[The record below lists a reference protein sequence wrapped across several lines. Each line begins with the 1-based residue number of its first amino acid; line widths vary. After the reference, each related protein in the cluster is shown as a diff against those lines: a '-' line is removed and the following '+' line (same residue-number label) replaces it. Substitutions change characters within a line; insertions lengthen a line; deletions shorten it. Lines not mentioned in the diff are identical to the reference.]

1 MRIAIIGKDFLN
13 MTLDAKQ
20 KIGATL
26 VVGGGIAGV
35 QAALDLANSGIRVYL
50 LERSPAIGGKMA
62 QLDKTFPTNDC
73 AMCIVSPK
81 LVEAGR
87 HLNIEIMTN
96 ADLVSLEGESGH
108 FKAKIRRHPRYVDMS
123 KCTSCDDCTEVCPIF
138 LPNEFNEGLDQ
149 RRAIYRPYPQAVP
162 NTFLVTKRGTSP
174 CKNTCPAETSAQG
187 YIALIQAGRY
197 KEALDVVKEYN
208 PFPASV
214 GRVCNHPCEEKCNR
228 GKLDSPV
235 AICSLKRFVAD
246 WVYEH
251 RDELNKEAQSSEFG
265 VPSDKDEGIERPK
278 AKIAIIGAGP
288 AGLSCAHQLSR
299 MGYQVTIFE
308 ALPVAGG
315 MMRVGI
321 PSYRLPR
328 DVLQREIDEIIKHPH
343 VELRL
348 NSPIRNINSL
358 FDAGYSAVFLAMGA
372 HEAQKLGIPGE
383 DTAGVHHG
391 VPFLQA
397 VSLAERH
404 GIMEG
409 FEDRFLI
416 AFGIP
421 IAPKVGEKTVVIG
434 GGNVAVDAARTALRL
449 GAKEVSILYRRSR
462 DEMPANSWEIEAAEK
477 EGIAIQILTAPIEVV
492 AKDGRVSGIRCI
504 KMELGEPDASG
515 RRRPIPVKDSEYDI
529 PADTMI
535 AAVAQAP
542 EISFL
547 DESHG
552 LEVTAKG
559 TFAVD
564 SQTLATQRP
573 GVFAGGDVA
582 RGPWILIQAIAD
594 GRRGALSIDR
604 YLRGVDLLTPR
615 EQIPLPVVDLSQ
627 EEIAQRIEEG
637 KVDLTPRTAVPEL
650 PERERIRDFREV
662 ELVLTEEQA
671 KQEAARCLNCG
682 ICSECHLCVQVC
694 KREAID
700 HQQVDVME
708 ELEIGSVILSPGY
721 SLYRPDL
728 SPELGYGRYPNVVTS
743 MEFERMLSASG
754 PWGGHLTRRSP
765 DHREPKKIAFL
776 QCVGSREK
784 ERDYCSSVCCMYA
797 TKEAMLAMEHI
808 PGVEIKI
815 FQMDM
820 RAFGKGFDAYF
831 ERGKEKGIQYIPCR
845 ISGLEE
851 DPETKDILIQY
862 ESSENGHATREERV
876 DLVILSIGMSALP
889 DAEKLAEASGI
900 ELDPHHFCF
909 TRDFQPVETS
919 RAGVFACGAF
929 TEPKDIPDSVIQASG
944 AAAKALSVIGEAR
957 GTLVRKKE
965 YPPEREVLPDE
976 EPRIGAFICSC
987 GTNIAGTVD
996 VKEVVEFAKSIPGVV
1011 HVENTIYT
1019 CSADSLKLIQERI
1032 QELNLNRV
1040 VVASCT
1046 PRTHEP
1052 LFRDTI
1058 REVGLNPYLFEMANI
1073 RDQCSWVHMNLKEE
1087 ATEKAKHLVRMAIG
1101 CSRNLEPLHQ
1111 VPRSLVHRCLI
1122 VGGGL
1127 AGMVAALSMAEQ
1139 GYQVFLIEREKSLGG
1154 RLRQIFYSGNGGDP
1168 QTYLREIIKRIENH
1182 PRIEVLKGYQVVEHE
1197 GAVGNFKT
1205 KVAQLDGSSQ
1215 KVLDHGATIIATGGK
1230 EYRGKAYLLGE
1241 DPRVITQEEF
1251 EKRLS
1256 LSDPSVSKAK
1266 SIVIIQCVG
1275 PWDEDPAKIFYCS
1288 RICCSV
1294 AVKNAIRIKEL
1305 YPEASVTVLYK
1316 DMRTY
1321 GFKESFYT
1329 QAREKGVLFV
1339 RFGEKK
1345 KPSVFLS
1352 NGQLSVQLDD
1362 PMLHLPFTLHPDLLV
1377 LSEAVVPNEGSKEL
1391 ANLFKFPLTLDGF
1404 FLEAHVKLR
1413 PVDFATDG
1421 LYLCGMAHYP
1431 KSINETISQAEA
1443 ASARAATILSQETL
1457 QVGGVVA
1464 MVEGERCAACLTCVR
1479 VCPYEVP
1486 VINAKGEAEIDLAK
1500 CKGCGTCVAECPAR
1514 AIELMHFRDPQLWAK
1529 CEALTMEVSSEFK
1542 DNSLIVS

>member
-1 MRIAIIGKDFLN
+1 MSPKDN
-13 MTLDAKQ
+13 K
-20 KIGATL
+20 KIGAAL

-35 QAALDLANSGIRVYL
+35 QAALDLANSGVKVYL

-87 HLNIEIMTN
+87 HLNIEIITN
-96 ADLVSLEGESGH
+96 SELVSLEGESGH
-108 FKAKIRRHPRYVDMS
+108 FKATIRKQPRYVDMS
-123 KCTSCDDCTEVCPIF
+123 KCTSCNDCTEVCPIF

-228 GKLDSPV
+228 GKLDSSV

-246 WVYEH
+246 WVYDH
-251 RDELNKEAQSSEFG
+251 RDEI
-265 VPSDKDEGIERPK
+265 KDEIKKEVSSFEFRVKNQEEMERPK
-278 AKIAIIGAGP
+278 AKVAIVGGGP

-299 MGYQVTIFE
+299 MGYSVTIFE

-328 DVLQREIDEIIKHPH
+328 DVLQREIDDILNHPL
-343 VELRL
+343 VELKL
-348 NSPIRNINSL
+348 NTPIRNISSL
-358 FDAGYSAVFLAMGA
+358 FDAGYAAVFLAMGA
-372 HEAQKLGIPGE
+372 HEPQKLGIPGE
-383 DTAGVHHG
+383 EALGVHYG

-404 GIMEG
+404 GVMEG

-434 GGNVAVDAARTALRL
+434 GGNVAIDAARTALRL
-449 GAKEVSILYRRSR
+449 GAKEVRILYRRSK

-477 EGIAIQILTAPIEVV
+477 EGIEVQILTAPIEVV
-492 AKDGRVSGIRCI
+492 ARGGRVSEVRCI

-515 RRRPIPVKDSEYDI
+515 RRRPIPIKGSEFVVS
-529 PADTMI
+529 ADTMI
-535 AAVAQAP
+535 ASVAQAP

-547 DESHG
+547 DETHG
-552 LEVTAKG
+552 LEVTPKG
-559 TFAVD
+559 TFAID
-564 SQTLATQRP
+564 PHTLATNRP

-615 EQIPLPVVDLSQ
+615 EQIPLPVVDLSK
-627 EEIAQRIEEG
+627 EEINQMVEEG
-637 KVDLTPRTAVPEL
+637 KVDLAPRATIPEL
-650 PERERIRDFREV
+650 PEKERIRDFREV

-671 KQEAARCLNCG
+671 KKEAARCLACG

-700 HQQVDVME
+700 HQQAPIE
-708 ELEIGSVILSPGY
+708 EEIEVGSVILSPGY
-721 SLYRPDL
+721 SLYQPEL

-754 PWGGHLTRRSP
+754 PLGGHVTRRSS
-765 DHREPKKIAFL
+765 DHREPKKISFL

-784 ERDYCSSVCCMYA
+784 EHDYCSSVCCMYA

-862 ESSENGHATREERV
+862 EDSQGGHSSVKEERA
-876 DLVILSIGMSALP
+876 DLVILSIGMAALP
-889 DAEKLAEASGI
+889 DAQRLAEVSGI
-900 ELDPHHFCF
+900 ELDPHQFCF
-909 TRDFQPVETS
+909 TRDFQPIETS
-919 RAGVFACGAF
+919 RPGVFACGAF

-944 AAAKALSVIGEAR
+944 AAAKALSVIGESR
-957 GTLVRKKE
+957 GTLVREKE
-965 YPPEREVLPDE
+965 YPPEREVSPQE
-976 EPRIGAFICSC
+976 EARIGAFICSC

-996 VKEVVEFAKSIPGVV
+996 VKEVVEFAKSLPAVV

-1019 CSADSLKLIQERI
+1019 CSADSLKLIQERVK
-1032 QELNLNRV
+1032 ELNLNRV

-1087 ATEKAKHLVRMAIG
+1087 ATEKAKNLVRMAIA
-1101 CSRNLEPLHQ
+1101 CSKNLEPLHQ
-1111 VPRSLVHRCLI
+1111 VPRSLVHNCLV

-1127 AGMVAALSMAEQ
+1127 AGMVSALSMAEQ
-1139 GYQVFLIEREKSLGG
+1139 GYQVFLIEREKKLGG
-1154 RLRQIFYSGNGGDP
+1154 RLRQIYYSGNGGDP
-1168 QTYLREIIKRIENH
+1168 QDYLKELIKRMEDH

-1205 KVAQLDGSSQ
+1205 KVANGSMQ
-1215 KVLDHGATIIATGGK
+1215 RVLDHGATIIATGGK
-1230 EYRGKAYLLGE
+1230 EYRGNAYLLGQ
-1241 DPRVITQEEF
+1241 DSRVITQEEF
-1251 EKRLS
+1251 EKRIS

-1266 SIVIIQCVG
+1266 SIVMVQCVG
-1275 PWDEDPAKIFYCS
+1275 PWDDDPSKSFYCS

-1294 AVKNAIRIKEL
+1294 AVKNAIRIKER
-1305 YPEASVTVLYK
+1305 YPDASVIILYK

-1321 GFKESFYT
+1321 GFKETFYT
-1329 QAREKGVLFV
+1329 QAREKGVLFI
-1339 RFGEKK
+1339 RFDEKK
-1345 KPSVFLS
+1345 KPSVSLD
-1352 NGQLSVQLDD
+1352 NGQLSVQIED
-1362 PMLHLPFTLHPDLLV
+1362 PMLHIPLTLHPDLLV

-1443 ASARAATILSQETL
+1443 ASARAATVLSQEVL

-1464 MVEGERCAACLTCVR
+1464 VVEGERCAACLTCVR

-1486 VINAKGEAEIDLAK
+1486 VINVKGEAEIDLAK
-1500 CKGCGTCVAECPAR
+1500 CKGCGSCVAECPAK

-1529 CEALTMEVSSEFK
+1529 CEALVLGIEQRA
-1542 DNSLIVS
+1542 

>member
-1 MRIAIIGKDFLN
+1 MGE
-13 MTLDAKQ
+13 
-20 KIGATL
+20 KIGAAL

-35 QAALDLANSGIRVYL
+35 QAALDLASSGVRVFL

-87 HLNIEIMTN
+87 HLNIEILTN
-96 ADLVSLEGESGH
+96 TELVSLEGETGH
-108 FKAKIRRHPRYVDMS
+108 FRASIRRHPRYVDME
-123 KCTSCDDCTEVCPIF
+123 KCTSCNDCTEVCPIF

-149 RRAIYRPYPQAVP
+149 RKAIYRPYPQAVP

-197 KEALDVVKEYN
+197 KEALDVIKEYN

-228 GKLDSPV
+228 GKLDTPV
-235 AICSLKRFVAD
+235 SICALKRFVAD

-251 RDELNKEAQSSEFG
+251 RDELEKQITPHTSYLASHAPEQE
-265 VPSDKDEGIERPK
+265 IERPK
-278 AKIAIIGAGP
+278 AKVAIVGAGP

-299 MGYQVTIFE
+299 IGYQVTIFE

-328 DVLQREIDEIIKHPH
+328 DVLQREIEEIINHSN
-343 VELRL
+343 VELKL

-358 FDAGYSAVFLAMGA
+358 FDAGYSAVFLAIGA

-383 DTAGVHHG
+383 DVAGVHHG

-397 VSLAERH
+397 VSLAEKH
-404 GIMEG
+404 GVMEG

-421 IAPKVGEKTVVIG
+421 IAPKVGEKTIVIG
-434 GGNVAVDAARTALRL
+434 GGNVAIDAARTALRL
-449 GAKEVSILYRRSR
+449 GAKEVNILYRRSR

-477 EGIAIQILTAPIEVV
+477 EGIEIQILTAPVEVL
-492 AKDGRVSGIRCI
+492 AKDGRVSGVRCI
-504 KMELGEPDASG
+504 KMELGEPDTSG
-515 RRRPIPVKDSEYDI
+515 RRRPIPIKGSEYII
-529 PADTMI
+529 PVDTMI

-552 LEVTAKG
+552 LKVTTKG
-559 TFAVD
+559 TFSVD
-564 SQTLATQRP
+564 PHTLATNRS

-615 EQIPLPVVDLSQ
+615 EQIPLPVVDLSK
-627 EEIAQRIEEG
+627 EEINQMIEEG
-637 KVDLTPRTAVPEL
+637 KVDLTPRTENPEL
-650 PERERIRDFREV
+650 PEKERIRNFREV

-671 KQEAARCLNCG
+671 KKEAVRCLACG

-700 HQQVDVME
+700 HQQADVLE
-708 ELEIGSVILSPGY
+708 ELEVGSVILSPGY
-721 SLYRPDL
+721 ALYRPEL
-728 SPELGYGRYPNVVTS
+728 SPELGYGRYSNVVTS

-754 PWGGHLTRRSP
+754 PWGGHVTRRSP

-784 ERDYCSSVCCMYA
+784 EHDYCSSVCCMYA

-808 PGVEIKI
+808 PGAEIKI

-845 ISGLEE
+845 ISGLED
-851 DPETKDILIQY
+851 DPQTNDIIIRY
-862 ESSENGHATREERV
+862 ESSDGTPSIKEERV
-876 DLVILSIGMSALP
+876 DLVILSIGMSPLSDIADL
-889 DAEKLAEASGI
+889 AKATGIKLD
-900 ELDPHHFCF
+900 LHQFCL
-909 TRDFQPVETS
+909 TQDFHPLETS
-919 RAGVFACGAF
+919 RSGVYASGAF

-957 GTLVRKKE
+957 GTLVQKKE
-965 YPPEREVLPDE
+965 YPPEREISPEE

-987 GTNIAGTVD
+987 GTNIAGTVN
-996 VKEVVEFAKSIPGVV
+996 VKEVVEYTKSLPGVV
-1011 HVENTIYT
+1011 HAENTIYT
-1019 CSADSLKLIQERI
+1019 CSADSLKLIQERVK
-1032 QELNLNRV
+1032 ELNLNRV

-1087 ATEKAKHLVRMAIG
+1087 ATEKAKNLVRMAIA
-1101 CSRNLEPLHQ
+1101 CSKNLEPLHQ
-1111 VPRSLVHRCLI
+1111 IPRSLVHNCLV

-1127 AGMVAALSMAEQ
+1127 AGMVSALSMADQ
-1139 GYQVFLIEREKSLGG
+1139 GYTVYLVEREKELGG
-1154 RLRQIFYSGNGGDP
+1154 RLRQIYYSGNGGDP
-1168 QTYLREIIKRIENH
+1168 QAYLRELIKRVENH
-1182 PRIEVLKGYQVVEHE
+1182 PRIEVLIGYQVVEHE

-1205 KVAQLDGSSQ
+1205 KIARVDGSGQ
-1215 KVLDHGATIIATGGK
+1215 RVLDHGATIISTGGK
-1230 EYRGKAYLLGE
+1230 EYRGRAYFLNE

-1251 EKRLS
+1251 EKRIS
-1256 LSDPSVSKAK
+1256 FADPSLSKAK
-1266 SIVIIQCVG
+1266 SIVMIQCVG
-1275 PWDEDPAKIFYCS
+1275 PWDEDSSKSFYCS

-1294 AVKNAIRIKEL
+1294 AIKNAIRIKEL
-1305 YPEASVTVLYK
+1305 NPQASVAILYK

-1321 GFKESFYT
+1321 GFKETFYT
-1329 QAREKGVLFV
+1329 QAREKGVLFI
-1339 RFGEKK
+1339 RFNEKK
-1345 KPSVFLS
+1345 KPSVSLS
-1352 NGQLSVQLDD
+1352 NGQLSVQIED
-1362 PMLHLPFTLHPDLLV
+1362 PMLHLPLNLHPDLLV
-1377 LSEAVVPNEGSKEL
+1377 LSEAVVPNEGSREL

-1431 KSINETISQAEA
+1431 KSINETIAQAEA
-1443 ASARAATILSQETL
+1443 ASARAATILSQDML

-1464 MVEGERCAACLTCVR
+1464 MVEGDRCAACLTCVR
-1479 VCPYEVP
+1479 VCPYSVP

-1500 CKGCGTCVAECPAR
+1500 CKGCGSCVAECPAK

-1529 CEALTMEVSSEFK
+1529 CQALVMHITE
-1542 DNSLIVS
+1542 N

>member
-1 MRIAIIGKDFLN
+1 MSAQENK
-13 MTLDAKQ
+13 
-20 KIGATL
+20 KIGAAL

-35 QAALDLANSGIRVYL
+35 QAALDLANSGIKVYL

-87 HLNIEIMTN
+87 HLNIEIVTN
-96 ADLVSLEGESGH
+96 SELVSLEGEAGQ
-108 FKAKIRRHPRYVDMS
+108 FRAKIRRHPRYVDLK
-123 KCTSCDDCTEVCPIF
+123 KCTGCNDCTEVCPI
-138 LPNEFNEGLDQ
+138 LLLNEFNEGLDQ
-149 RRAIYRPYPQAVP
+149 RKAIYRPYPQAVP

-174 CKNTCPAETSAQG
+174 CKHTCPAETSAQG
-187 YIALIQAGRY
+187 YVALIQAGRY

-235 AICSLKRFVAD
+235 SICALKRFLAD

-251 RDELNKEAQSSEFG
+251 REELEKEVRSSEFG
-265 VPSDKDEGIERPK
+265 VWSHEDIERPK
-278 AKIAIIGAGP
+278 ARIAIIGAGP

-328 DVLQREIDEIIKHPH
+328 DVLQREIDEIIHH
-343 VELRL
+343 SNVELKL
-348 NSPIRNINSL
+348 NTPVRNINSL

-372 HEAQKLGIPGE
+372 HEAQKLGIAGE
-383 DTAGVHHG
+383 DASGVHHG
-391 VPFLQA
+391 VPFLQG

-409 FEDRFLI
+409 LEDRFII

-421 IAPKVGEKTVVIG
+421 IAPRVGEKTIVIG
-434 GGNVAVDAARTALRL
+434 GGNVAIDAARTALRL

-462 DEMPANSWEIEAAEK
+462 DEMPANAWEIEAAEK
-477 EGIAIQILTAPIEVV
+477 EGIEIQILTAPVEVV
-492 AKDGRVSGIRCI
+492 AEEGHVKGVKCV
-504 KMELGEPDASG
+504 KMELGELDASG
-515 RRRPIPVKDSEYDI
+515 RRRPIPIKDSEFI
-529 PADTMI
+529 ISADTMI

-547 DESHG
+547 DETHG
-552 LEVTAKG
+552 LEVTPKG

-564 SQTLATQRP
+564 PHTLATNRP

-604 YLRGVDLLTPR
+604 YLRGVPLLTPR
-615 EQIPLPVVDLSQ
+615 EQIPLPVVDLAK
-627 EEIAQRIEEG
+627 EEIDQMMEEG
-637 KVDLTPRTAVPEL
+637 KVDLAPRTKIPEL
-650 PERERIRDFREV
+650 PEQERIRDFREV

-671 KQEAARCLNCG
+671 KQEAARCLACG
-682 ICSECHLCVQVC
+682 ICSECHLCVRVC

-700 HQQVDVME
+700 HQQADGVE
-708 ELEIGSVILSPGY
+708 EVEVGSVILSPGY
-721 SLYRPDL
+721 ALYRPEL
-728 SPELGYGRYPNVVTS
+728 SPELGYGRYANVVTS

-754 PWGGHLTRRSP
+754 PWGGHVTRRSS
-765 DHREPKKIAFL
+765 DHREPGKIAFL

-831 ERGKEKGIQYIPCR
+831 ERGKEKGIRYIPCR

-851 DPETKDILIQY
+851 DPETKDVLIRY
-862 ESSENGHATREERV
+862 EDSNDGHSIKEERV
-876 DLVILSIGMSALP
+876 DLAILSIGMSPLP
-889 DAEKLAEASGI
+889 NIDELAKASGV
-900 ELDPHHFCF
+900 ELDAHQFCF
-909 TRDFQPVETS
+909 TRDFHPVETS
-919 RAGVFACGAF
+919 RPGVFACGAF

-944 AAAKALSVIGEAR
+944 AAAKALSIIGEAR

-965 YPPEREVLPDE
+965 YPPEKEISPEE

-996 VKEVVEFAKSIPGVV
+996 VKEVVEYAKTLPGVV
-1011 HVENTIYT
+1011 HSENTIYT
-1019 CSADSLKLIQERI
+1019 CSADSLKLIQERA

-1073 RDQCSWVHMNLKEE
+1073 RDQCSWVHINQKRE
-1087 ATEKAKHLVRMAIG
+1087 ATEKAKHLVRMAIA
-1101 CSRNLEPLHQ
+1101 CSKNLEPLHQ
-1111 VPRSLVHRCLI
+1111 VPRSLVHNCLV

-1127 AGMVAALSMAEQ
+1127 AGMVGALSMADQ
-1139 GYQVFLIEREKSLGG
+1139 GYTVYLIEREKELGG
-1154 RLRQIFYSGNGGDP
+1154 RLRQIYFSGDGGDP
-1168 QTYLREIIKRIENH
+1168 QAYLRDLIQGVESH
-1182 PRIEVLKGYQVVEHE
+1182 PKIEVLKGYQIAEHE

-1205 KVAQLDGSSQ
+1205 KVTNGSSQ
-1215 KVLDHGATIIATGGK
+1215 RVLDHGATIIATGGR

-1241 DPRVITQEEF
+1241 DSRVMTQEEL
-1251 EKRLS
+1251 EKKIFS
-1256 LSDPSVSKAK
+1256 SDPALSKAK
-1266 SIVIIQCVG
+1266 SVVMIQCVG
-1275 PWDEDPAKIFYCS
+1275 PWDEDPSKSFYCS

-1294 AVKNAIRIKEL
+1294 AIKNAIKIKEL
-1305 YPEASVTVLYK
+1305 HPEVSVTILYK
-1316 DMRTY
+1316 DIRTY
-1321 GFKESFYT
+1321 GFREAFYT
-1329 QAREKGVLFV
+1329 KAREKGVLFV
-1339 RFGEKK
+1339 RFDEKR
-1345 KPSVFLS
+1345 KPSVSLS
-1352 NGQLSVQLDD
+1352 DGRLSVQLED
-1362 PMLHLPFTLHPDLLV
+1362 PMLHLPLTFHPDLLV
-1377 LSEAVVPNEGSKEL
+1377 LSEAVVPNEGSKEI
-1391 ANLFKFPLTLDGF
+1391 ANLFKFPLTLEGF

-1431 KSINETISQAEA
+1431 KSVNETIAQAEA
-1443 ASARAATILSQETL
+1443 ASARAATILSQEVL
-1457 QVGGVVA
+1457 EVGGVVA
-1464 MVEGERCAACLTCVR
+1464 VVEGERCAACLTCVR
-1479 VCPYEVP
+1479 VCPYSVP

-1500 CKGCGTCVAECPAR
+1500 CKGCGSCVAECPAR
-1514 AIELMHFRDPQLWAK
+1514 AIELMHFRESQLWAK
-1529 CEALTMEVSSEFK
+1529 SQALIIESRA
-1542 DNSLIVS
+1542 

>member
-1 MRIAIIGKDFLN
+1 MAPNGN
-13 MTLDAKQ
+13 Q
-20 KIGATL
+20 KVGAAL

-35 QAALDLANSGIRVYL
+35 QAALDLANSGIKVYL

-87 HLNIEIMTN
+87 HLNIEILTN
-96 ADLVSLEGESGH
+96 SELVSLEGEAGH
-108 FKAKIRRHPRYVDMS
+108 FKATVRKHPRYVDLK
-123 KCTSCDDCTEVCPIF
+123 KCTSCDDCTEVCPVL

-149 RRAIYRPYPQAVP
+149 RKAIYRPYPQAVP

-174 CKNTCPAETSAQG
+174 CKHTCPAETSAQG

-235 AICSLKRFVAD
+235 AICALKRFVAD

-251 RDELNKEAQSSEFG
+251 REELE
-265 VPSDKDEGIERPK
+265 KDEKKKETPVPREEAERPK
-278 AKIAIIGAGP
+278 AKIAIVGAGP
-288 AGLSCAHQLSR
+288 AGLSCAHQLAR
-299 MGYQVTIFE
+299 MGYTVTIFE

-328 DVLQREIDEIIKHPH
+328 DVLQREIDDILGLPGVALK
-343 VELRL
+343 L
-348 NSPIRNINSL
+348 NTPIRNVNSL
-358 FDAGYSAVFLAMGA
+358 FEAGYSAIFLAIGA

-383 DTAGVHHG
+383 DALGVHHG
-391 VPFLQA
+391 VPFLQG

-404 GIMEG
+404 GVVEG
-409 FEDRFLI
+409 FEDRFVI

-434 GGNVAVDAARTALRL
+434 GGNVAIDAARTALRL
-449 GAKEVSILYRRSR
+449 GAKEVTIAYRRSR
-462 DEMPANSWEIEAAEK
+462 DEMPANTWEIEAAEK
-477 EGIAIQILTAPIEVV
+477 EGIQLRILTAPVEVV
-492 AKDGRVSGIRCI
+492 ADHGHVKGVRCV

-515 RRRPIPVKDSEYDI
+515 RRRPIPIRDSDFVI
-529 PADTMI
+529 SADTMI

-547 DESHG
+547 DDSHG
-552 LEVTAKG
+552 LEVTPKG

-564 SQTLATQRP
+564 ALTLATNRP

-604 YLRGVDLLTPR
+604 YLRGVPLLTPR
-615 EQIPLPVVDLSQ
+615 EQIPLPVVDLSR
-627 EEIAQRIEEG
+627 EEIDQMVEAG
-637 KVDLTPRTAVPEL
+637 KVDLSPRTEVPEL
-650 PERERIRDFREV
+650 PQAERIRDFREV
-662 ELVLTEEQA
+662 ELVFNEEQA
-671 KQEAARCLNCG
+671 KQEAARCLACG

-700 HQQVDVME
+700 HQQADVLE
-708 ELEIGSVILSPGY
+708 ELEVGSVILSPGY
-721 SLYRPDL
+721 SLYNPEL
-728 SPELGYGRYPNVVTS
+728 SPELGYGRYANVVTS
-743 MEFERMLSASG
+743 MEFERMLSATG
-754 PWGGHLTRRSP
+754 PWGGHVIRRSP

-831 ERGKEKGIQYIPCR
+831 ERGKEKGIDYIPCR

-851 DPETKDILIQY
+851 DPETKDILIRY
-862 ESSENGHATREERV
+862 EDSSNGHSIKEEQV
-876 DLVILSIGMSALP
+876 DLVILSIGMSPLP
-889 DAEKLAEASGI
+889 NIQELARTSGI
-900 ELDPHHFCF
+900 QLDSHQFCL
-909 TRDFQPVETS
+909 TQDFQPTETS
-919 RAGVFACGAF
+919 RPGIYACGAF

-944 AAAKALSVIGEAR
+944 AAAKALATIGEAR
-957 GTLVRKKE
+957 GTLIRKKE
-965 YPPEREVLPDE
+965 YPPEIEIPREE

-996 VKEVVEFAKSIPGVV
+996 VKEVTEFAKSLPGVV
-1011 HVENTIYT
+1011 HAENTIYT
-1019 CSADSLKLIQERI
+1019 CSADSLKLIQERVK
-1032 QELNLNRV
+1032 EFNLNRV
-1040 VVASCT
+1040 LVASCT

-1073 RDQCSWVHMNLKEE
+1073 RDQCSWVHMNLKAE
-1087 ATEKAKHLVRMAIG
+1087 ATEKAKDLVRMAIA
-1101 CSRNLEPLHQ
+1101 CSKNLEPLHQ
-1111 VPRSLVHRCLI
+1111 MPRSLNHTCLI

-1127 AGMVAALSMAEQ
+1127 AGMVGALSVAEQ
-1139 GYQVFLIEREKSLGG
+1139 GYPVYLIERERELGG
-1154 RLRQIFYSGNGGDP
+1154 RLRQIYYSGNGGDP
-1168 QTYLREIIKRIENH
+1168 QAYLKELIKKTENH
-1182 PRIEVLKGYQVVEHE
+1182 PKIEVLKGYQVVEHE

-1205 KVAQLDGSSQ
+1205 KVAQLDGTSQ
-1215 KVLDHGATIIATGGK
+1215 RELDHGTTIIATGGK

-1241 DPRVITQEEF
+1241 DSRVITQEEF
-1251 EKRLS
+1251 ENRMAT
-1256 LSDPSVSKAK
+1256 SDPSLSKAK
-1266 SIVIIQCVG
+1266 SIVMIQCVG
-1275 PWDEDPAKIFYCS
+1275 PWDEDPSKSFYCS

-1294 AVKNAIRIKEL
+1294 AVKNATRIKEL
-1305 YPEASVTVLYK
+1305 YPEASVTILYK

-1321 GFKESFYT
+1321 GFKEAFYT
-1329 QAREKGVLFV
+1329 KAREKGVLFV
-1339 RFGEKK
+1339 RFDEKK
-1345 KPSVFLS
+1345 KPAVSLKD
-1352 NGQLSVQLDD
+1352 GRLDVQLED
-1362 PMLHLPFTLHPDLLV
+1362 PMLHLPLTLHPDLLV
-1377 LSEAVVPNEGSKEL
+1377 LSEAVIPNEGSKEL
-1391 ANLFKFPLTLDGF
+1391 ANLFKFPVTLEGF

-1431 KSINETISQAEA
+1431 KSINETIAQAEA
-1443 ASARAATILSQETL
+1443 ASARAATVLSQEVL

-1464 MVEGERCAACLTCVR
+1464 VVEGERCAACLTCVR
-1479 VCPYEVP
+1479 VCPYSVP
-1486 VINAKGEAEIDLAK
+1486 VINAKGEAEIDVAK
-1500 CKGCGTCVAECPAR
+1500 CKGCGSCVAECPAK
-1514 AIELMHFRDPQLWAK
+1514 AIELMHFRDRQLQAK
-1529 CEALTMEVSSEFK
+1529 CEALVYSMEQRA
-1542 DNSLIVS
+1542 

>member
-1 MRIAIIGKDFLN
+1 MRIAIIGKDLSAMSSN
-13 MTLDAKQ
+13 ENR
-20 KIGATL
+20 KIGAAL

-35 QAALDLANSGIRVYL
+35 QAGLDLANSGIKVYL

-87 HLNIEIMTN
+87 HLNIEIITN
-96 ADLVSLEGESGH
+96 SELVSLEGEAGH
-108 FKAKIRRHPRYVDMS
+108 FKARIRKHPRYVDMS
-123 KCTSCDDCTEVCPIF
+123 KCTSCNDCTEVCPIL

-149 RRAIYRPYPQAVP
+149 RKAIYRPYPQAVP

-235 AICSLKRFVAD
+235 SICSLKRFVAD

-251 RDELNKEAQSSEFG
+251 RDELNKEVRSSELG
-265 VPSDKDEGIERPK
+265 VRSHDGEDIERPK
-278 AKIAIIGAGP
+278 AKVAIIGAGP

-299 MGYQVTIFE
+299 MGYQANIFE

-328 DVLQREIDEIIKHPH
+328 DVLQREIDEIIHHPN
-343 VELRL
+343 VQLKL

-358 FDAGYSAVFLAMGA
+358 FDAGYSAIFLAMGA

-383 DTAGVHHG
+383 EAAGVHHG

-404 GIMEG
+404 GVMEG

-421 IAPKVGEKTVVIG
+421 IAPKVGEKTIVIG
-434 GGNVAVDAARTALRL
+434 GGNVAIDAARTALRL
-449 GAKEVSILYRRSR
+449 GAKKVSILYRRSR
-462 DEMPANSWEIEAAEK
+462 DEMPANSWEIEAAER
-477 EGIAIQILTAPIEVV
+477 EGIELQILTAPVEVV
-492 AKDGRVSGIRCI
+492 SKNGRISGVRCI

-515 RRRPIPVKDSEYDI
+515 RRRPIPIKGSEYVV
-529 PADTMI
+529 PADAMI

-547 DESHG
+547 DETHG
-552 LEVTAKG
+552 LEVTPKG

-564 SQTLATQRP
+564 PHTLATNRP
-573 GVFAGGDVA
+573 GIFAGGDVA

-615 EQIPLPVVDLSQ
+615 EQIPLPVVDLSK
-627 EEIAQRIEEG
+627 EEIHQMVEEG
-637 KVDLTPRTAVPEL
+637 KVDLTPRTQIPEL
-650 PERERIRDFREV
+650 PEKERIQDFREV
-662 ELVLTEEQA
+662 EMVLTEEQA
-671 KQEAARCLNCG
+671 KREAARCLACG

-700 HQQVDVME
+700 HQQAPVE
-708 ELEIGSVILSPGY
+708 EEIEVGSVILSPGY
-721 SLYRPDL
+721 SLYPPEL
-728 SPELGYGRYPNVVTS
+728 SPELGYGRYSNVMTS
-743 MEFERMLSASG
+743 MEFERMLSATG
-754 PWGGHLTRRSP
+754 PWGGHITRRSP
-765 DHREPKKIAFL
+765 DHREPRKIAFL

-784 ERDYCSSVCCMYA
+784 EHDYCSSVCCMYA

-808 PGVEIKI
+808 PGVEIRI

-851 DPETKDILIQY
+851 DPETKDILIPY
-862 ESSENGHATREERV
+862 ESSDGGHSVNKEERV
-876 DLVILSIGMSALP
+876 DLAILSVGMSALP
-889 DAEKLAEASGI
+889 DAQRFAEVSGI
-900 ELDPHHFCF
+900 ELDSHQFCF
-909 TRDFQPVETS
+909 TRDFQPLETS
-919 RAGVFACGAF
+919 RPGVFACGTF

-944 AAAKALSVIGEAR
+944 AAAKALSIIGEAR

-965 YPPEREVLPDE
+965 YPPEREVPPDE
-976 EPRIGAFICSC
+976 APRIGAFICSC

-996 VKEVVEFAKSIPGVV
+996 VKDVVEFAKSLPGVV
-1011 HVENTIYT
+1011 HAENTIYT
-1019 CSADSLKLIQERI
+1019 CSADSLKLIQERVK
-1032 QELNLNRV
+1032 ELNLNRV

-1087 ATEKAKHLVRMAIG
+1087 ATEKAKNLVRMAIA
-1101 CSRNLEPLHQ
+1101 CSKNLEPLHQ
-1111 VPRSLVHRCLI
+1111 VPRSLVHNCLV

-1127 AGMVAALSMAEQ
+1127 AGMVAAMSMAEQ
-1139 GYQVFLIEREKSLGG
+1139 GYQIFLIEREKELGG
-1154 RLRQIFYSGNGGDP
+1154 RLRQIYYSGNGGDP
-1168 QTYLREIIKRIENH
+1168 QAYLRELIKRVESH
-1182 PRIEVLKGYQVVEHE
+1182 PRIEVLKGYQVVGHE

-1205 KVAQLDGSSQ
+1205 KITQIDGSTQ
-1215 KVLDHGATIIATGGK
+1215 RVLDHGTTIIATGGK
-1230 EYRGKAYLLGE
+1230 EYRGKAYFLEE
-1241 DPRVITQEEF
+1241 DSRVITQEEF
-1251 EKRLS
+1251 EKRIS
-1256 LSDPSVSKAK
+1256 LSDPSLSKTR
-1266 SIVIIQCVG
+1266 SIVMIQCVG

-1294 AVKNAIRIKEL
+1294 AVKNAIRIKEI
-1305 YPEASVTVLYK
+1305 YPEASVTILYK

-1321 GFKESFYT
+1321 GFKEAFYT
-1329 QAREKGVLFV
+1329 QGREKGVLFV
-1339 RFGEKK
+1339 RFDEKE
-1345 KPSVFLS
+1345 KPSVSL
-1352 NGQLSVQLDD
+1352 NGGQLCVQIED
-1362 PMLHLPFTLHPDLLV
+1362 PMLHLPLTLHPDLLV

-1421 LYLCGMAHYP
+1421 MYLCGMAHYP

-1443 ASARAATILSQETL
+1443 ASARAATVLSQEAL

-1464 MVEGERCAACLTCVR
+1464 VVEGERCAACLTCVR
-1479 VCPYEVP
+1479 VCPYSVP

-1500 CKGCGTCVAECPAR
+1500 CKGCGSCVAECPAR

-1529 CEALTMEVSSEFK
+1529 CQALVMESRA
-1542 DNSLIVS
+1542 

>member
-1 MRIAIIGKDFLN
+1 MSPNQSK
-13 MTLDAKQ
+13 KV
-20 KIGATL
+20 GAAL
-26 VVGGGIAGV
+26 VVGGGIAGI
-35 QAALDLANSGIRVYL
+35 QAALDLANSGIRVFL

-87 HLNIEIMTN
+87 HLNIEILTN
-96 ADLVSLEGESGH
+96 SELISLDGEVGH
-108 FKAKIRRHPRYVDMS
+108 FKAKIRKYPRYVDTR
-123 KCTSCDDCTEVCPIF
+123 KCTSCNDCAEVCPIF
-138 LPNEFNEGLDQ
+138 LPNAFNEGLDQ
-149 RRAIYRPYPQAVP
+149 RKAIYRPYPQAVP

-174 CKNTCPAETSAQG
+174 CKHTCPAETSAQG

-197 KEALDVVKEYN
+197 KEALDVIKEYN

-214 GRVCNHPCEEKCNR
+214 GRVCSHPCEEKCNR

-246 WVYEH
+246 WVHEH
-251 RDELNKEAQSSEFG
+251 RDELEKKEQERLVAQ
-265 VPSDKDEGIERPK
+265 DQITRPN
-278 AKIAIIGAGP
+278 AKVAIVGAGP
-288 AGLSCAHQLSR
+288 AGLSCAHHLAR
-299 MGYQVTIFE
+299 MGYQTTIFE

-328 DVLQREIDEIIKHPH
+328 DVLQREIDEILAEG
-343 VELRL
+343 VELKL
-348 NSPIRNINSL
+348 NTPIRNFNSL
-358 FDAGYSAVFLAMGA
+358 FNAGYSAVFLAIGA
-372 HEAQKLGIPGE
+372 HEPQKLGIPGE
-383 DTAGVHHG
+383 DALGVHHG
-391 VPFLQA
+391 VPFLQG

-404 GIMEG
+404 GVMEG
-409 FEDRFLI
+409 LEDRFII

-421 IAPKVGEKTVVIG
+421 IAPKVGKRTIVIG
-434 GGNVAVDAARTALRL
+434 GGNTAVDASRTALRL
-449 GAKEVSILYRRSR
+449 GAEQVVMLYRRSR
-462 DEMPANSWEIEAAEK
+462 EEMPANSWEIEEAEK
-477 EGIAIQILTAPIEVV
+477 EGVELQLLTAPVEVV
-492 AKDGRVSGIRCI
+492 VKEGRVSGIRCI

-515 RRRPIPVKDSEYDI
+515 RRRPIPINGSEFVI

-547 DESHG
+547 DQTHG
-552 LEVTAKG
+552 LEVTPKG

-564 SQTLATQRP
+564 SVTLATNRP

-615 EQIPLPVVDLSQ
+615 EQIPLPVVDFSK
-627 EEIAQRIEEG
+627 EEIDQMVEEG
-637 KVDLTPRTAVPEL
+637 KVDLAPRTPIPMVPTT
-650 PERERIRDFREV
+650 ERIRDFREV

-671 KQEAARCLNCG
+671 KQEAARCLACG

-700 HQQVDVME
+700 HQQSDVLE
-708 ELEIGSVILSPGY
+708 ELEVGSVILSPGY
-721 SLYRPDL
+721 ALYRPEL

-743 MEFERMLSASG
+743 MEFERMLSATG
-754 PWGGHLTRRSP
+754 PWGGHITRRSS

-784 ERDYCSSVCCMYA
+784 EHDYCSSVCCMYA

-831 ERGKEKGIQYIPCR
+831 ERGKEKGIQYISCR

-851 DPETKDILIQY
+851 DPETKDILVRY
-862 ESSENGHATREERV
+862 ESPDGGPSIKEEWV

-889 DAEKLAEASGI
+889 DIQDLARASGI
-900 ELDPHHFCF
+900 ELGPHQFCL
-909 TRDFQPVETS
+909 TQDFHPLETS
-919 RAGVFACGAF
+919 RPGVYASGAF

-944 AAAKALSVIGEAR
+944 AAAKALSIIGEAR
-957 GTLVRKKE
+957 GTLAQKKE
-965 YPPEREVLPDE
+965 YPPEREVSPEE

-996 VKEVVEFAKSIPGVV
+996 VKEVVEYAKSLSGVV
-1011 HVENTIYT
+1011 HAENTIYT
-1019 CSADSLKLIQERI
+1019 CSADSLKLIQERV
-1032 QELNLNRV
+1032 QEMNLNRV
-1040 VVASCT
+1040 MVASCT

-1087 ATEKAKHLVRMAIG
+1087 ATEKAKNLVRMAIA
-1101 CSRNLEPLHQ
+1101 CARDLEPLRQ
-1111 VPRSLVHRCLI
+1111 VPRSLVHSCLV

-1127 AGMVAALSMAEQ
+1127 AGMVAALSMADQ
-1139 GYQVFLIEREKSLGG
+1139 GYLVYLVERGKELGG
-1154 RLRQIFYSGNGGDP
+1154 RTRKIYYSGNGGDP
-1168 QTYLREIIKRIENH
+1168 KAYLKELIANVENH
-1182 PRIEVLKGYQVVEHE
+1182 PRIEVLKNCQVMEHE

-1205 KVAQLDGSSQ
+1205 KVSNGSSQ
-1215 KVLDHGATIIATGGK
+1215 RVLEHGATIIATGGR
-1230 EYRGKAYLLGE
+1230 EYEGKAYLLGE
-1241 DPRVITQEEF
+1241 DSRVITQEEF
-1251 EKRLS
+1251 ERRIS
-1256 LSDPSVSKAK
+1256 LSDPSLSKAK
-1266 SIVIIQCVG
+1266 SIVMIQCVG
-1275 PWDEDPAKIFYCS
+1275 PWDEDQSKSFYCS

-1294 AVKNAIRIKEL
+1294 AIKNAIQMKEL
-1305 YPEASVTVLYK
+1305 HPEASITILYK

-1321 GFKESFYT
+1321 GFKEAFYT
-1329 QAREKGVLFV
+1329 KAREKGVLFV
-1339 RFGEKK
+1339 RFDDKK
-1345 KPSVFLS
+1345 KPSVS
-1352 NGQLSVQLDD
+1352 VSDGGLSVQLED
-1362 PMLHLPFTLHPDLLV
+1362 PMLHLSLKLQPDLLV

-1391 ANLFKFPLTLDGF
+1391 ANLFKFPVTLDGF

-1413 PVDFATDG
+1413 PVDFASDG

-1431 KSINETISQAEA
+1431 KSINETIAQAEA
-1443 ASARAATILSQETL
+1443 ASARAATILSQDML

-1464 MVEGERCAACLTCVR
+1464 VVEGERCAACLTCVR
-1479 VCPYEVP
+1479 VCPYSVP

-1500 CKGCGTCVAECPAR
+1500 CKGCGSCVAECPAR
-1514 AIELMHFRDPQLWAK
+1514 AIELMHFRDRQLQAK
-1529 CEALTMEVSSEFK
+1529 CQALIMES
-1542 DNSLIVS
+1542 NA

>member
-1 MRIAIIGKDFLN
+1 
-13 MTLDAKQ
+13 MTE
-20 KIGATL
+20 KIGAAL

-50 LERSPAIGGKMA
+50 LERAPAIGGKMA

-87 HLNIEIMTN
+87 HLNIEIITN
-96 ADLVSLEGESGH
+96 AELVSLQGEAGQ
-108 FKAKIRRHPRYVDMS
+108 FKATVRKRPRYVDMA
-123 KCTSCDDCTEVCPIF
+123 KCTSCNDCAGVCPIF

-174 CKNTCPAETSAQG
+174 CKSTCPAETSAQG

-228 GKLDSPV
+228 GKLDTPV
-235 AICSLKRFVAD
+235 SICALKRFAAD

-251 RDELNKEAQSSEFG
+251 REELGKEVGAIHELPLQSSEQR
-265 VPSDKDEGIERPK
+265 VPSHEELERPK
-278 AKIAIIGAGP
+278 ARVAVVGAGP

-328 DVLQREIDEIIKHPH
+328 DVLQREIDEIIHHPN
-343 VELRL
+343 VELKL
-348 NSPIRNINSL
+348 NTPIRNINSL

-383 DTAGVHHG
+383 DALGVHHG
-391 VPFLQA
+391 VPFLQG
-397 VSLAERH
+397 VSLAERY
-404 GIMEG
+404 GVTEG
-409 FEDRFLI
+409 LEDRFII

-421 IAPKVGEKTVVIG
+421 IAPKVGEKTIVIG
-434 GGNVAVDAARTALRL
+434 GGNVAIDAARTALRL
-449 GAKEVSILYRRSR
+449 GAKEVSIVYRRSK
-462 DEMPANSWEIEAAEK
+462 DEMPANSWEVEAAER
-477 EGIAIQILTAPIEVV
+477 EGIQIRILTAPVEVAV
-492 AKDGRVSGIRCI
+492 EEGHVRGVKCVR
-504 KMELGEPDASG
+504 MELGEPDSSG
-515 RRRPIPVKDSEYDI
+515 RRRPIPMKGSEFII

-547 DESHG
+547 EDTHG
-552 LEVTAKG
+552 LEVTPKG
-559 TFAVD
+559 TFAID
-564 SQTLATQRP
+564 ERTLTTNRP
-573 GVFAGGDVA
+573 GIFAGGDVA

-604 YLRGVDLLTPR
+604 YLRNVPLLTPR
-615 EQIPLPVVDLSQ
+615 EEIPLPVVDLSR
-627 EEIAQRIEEG
+627 EEIGQMVEEG
-637 KVDLTPRTAVPEL
+637 KVDLSPRTKNPEL
-650 PERERIRDFREV
+650 PEGERVRNFREV

-671 KQEAARCLNCG
+671 RLEAARCLACG

-700 HQQVDVME
+700 HQQADVLE
-708 ELEIGSVILSPGY
+708 ELKVGSVILSPGY
-721 SLYRPDL
+721 SLYDPEL
-728 SPELGYGRYPNVVTS
+728 SPELGYGRYANVVTS

-754 PWGGHLTRRSP
+754 PWGGHITRRSP
-765 DHREPKKIAFL
+765 DHQEPKKIAFL

-784 ERDYCSSVCCMYA
+784 ERDFCSSVCCMYA

-851 DPETKDILIQY
+851 DPEKKDILIRY
-862 ESSENGHATREERV
+862 EDSNGGHVLKEERI
-876 DLVILSIGMSALP
+876 DLAILSIGMSPLP
-889 DAEKLAEASGI
+889 DIQQLAKASGI
-900 ELDPHHFCF
+900 ELDSHRFCH
-909 TRDFQPVETS
+909 TRDFEPIDTS
-919 RAGVFACGAF
+919 RPGVFACGAF

-965 YPPEREVLPDE
+965 YPPEREVPAE
-976 EPRIGAFICSC
+976 EEVRIGAFICSC
-987 GTNIAGTVD
+987 GTNIAGTVN
-996 VKEVVEFAKSIPGVV
+996 VKEVTEFAKSLPGVV
-1011 HVENTIYT
+1011 HAENTIYT
-1019 CSADSLKLIQERI
+1019 CSADSLKLIQERVK
-1032 QELNLNRV
+1032 ELNLNRV
-1040 VVASCT
+1040 IVASCT

-1073 RDQCSWVHMNLKEE
+1073 RDQCSWVHMGEKLE
-1087 ATEKAKHLVRMAIG
+1087 ATEKAKELVRMAVA
-1101 CSRNLEPLHQ
+1101 CSRNLEPLHP
-1111 VPRSLVHRCLI
+1111 VPRSLVHSSLI

-1127 AGMVAALSMAEQ
+1127 AGMVSALSMAEQ
-1139 GYQVFLIEREKSLGG
+1139 GYFVTLVERGKELGG
-1154 RLRQIFYSGNGGDP
+1154 RLNQIYDSSNGGDP
-1168 QTYLREIIKRIENH
+1168 QAYLRDLIKRVESH
-1182 PRIEVLKGYQVVEHE
+1182 PRIEVLKGHRVVEHE

-1205 KVAQLDGSSQ
+1205 KVANGSAPRT
-1215 KVLDHGATIIATGGK
+1215 VEHGATIIATGGK
-1230 EYRGKAYLLGE
+1230 EYRGKAYHLGE
-1241 DPRVITQEEF
+1241 DPRIITQEELERRIF
-1251 EKRLS
+1251 EKDSS
-1256 LSDPSVSKAK
+1256 LSKTR
-1266 SIVIIQCVG
+1266 SILMIQCVG
-1275 PWDEDPAKIFYCS
+1275 PWDEDSSRPFYCS
-1288 RICCSV
+1288 RVCCSV
-1294 AVKNAIRIKEL
+1294 AVKNATRLKEL
-1305 YPEASVTVLYK
+1305 YPDASVTILYK

-1321 GFKESFYT
+1321 GFKEAFYT
-1329 QAREKGVLFV
+1329 KAREKGVLFV
-1339 RFGEKK
+1339 RFDDKK
-1345 KPSVFLS
+1345 KPSVTLS
-1352 NGQLSVQLDD
+1352 DGRLAVQIED
-1362 PMLHLPFTLHPDLLV
+1362 PMLRLPLTFDPDLLV
-1377 LSEAVVPNEGSKEL
+1377 LSEAVIPNEGSKEL

-1413 PVDFATDG
+1413 PVDFASDG

-1431 KSINETISQAEA
+1431 KSINETIAQAEA
-1443 ASARAATILSQETL
+1443 ASARAATILSQEFL

-1479 VCPYEVP
+1479 VCPYNVP
-1486 VINAKGEAEIDLAK
+1486 VINQKGEAEIDLAK
-1500 CKGCGTCVAECPAR
+1500 CKGCGSCVAECPAR
-1514 AIELMHFRDPQLWAK
+1514 AIELMHFRDGQLWAK
-1529 CEALTMEVSSEFK
+1529 SQALIC
-1542 DNSLIVS
+1542 SLEQSA

>member
-1 MRIAIIGKDFLN
+1 MSPNGNR
-13 MTLDAKQ
+13 
-20 KIGATL
+20 KIGAAL

-35 QAALDLANSGIRVYL
+35 QAALDLANSGIKVYL

-87 HLNIEIMTN
+87 HLNIEIITN
-96 ADLVSLEGESGH
+96 SELVSLEGKAGH
-108 FKAKIRRHPRYVDMS
+108 FKATIRKHPRYVEMS
-123 KCTSCDDCTEVCPIF
+123 KCTSCNDCTEVCPIF

-149 RRAIYRPYPQAVP
+149 RKAIYRPYPQAVP

-197 KEALDVVKEYN
+197 QEALDVVKEYN

-246 WVYEH
+246 WVYDH
-251 RDELNKEAQSSEFG
+251 RDELKEQITPHESRLTSTIPKE
-265 VPSDKDEGIERPK
+265 EIQRPK
-278 AKIAIIGAGP
+278 AKVAIVGAGP

-299 MGYQVTIFE
+299 MGYQTTIFE
-308 ALPVAGG
+308 ALPLAGG

-328 DVLQREIDEIIKHPH
+328 DVLQREIDEILNHPL
-343 VELRL
+343 VELKL
-348 NSPIRNINSL
+348 NTPIRNINSL

-372 HEAQKLGIPGE
+372 HEPQKLGIPGE
-383 DTAGVHHG
+383 DLLGVHYG

-434 GGNVAVDAARTALRL
+434 GGNVAIDAARTALRL
-449 GAKEVSILYRRSR
+449 GAKEVRILYRRSK
-462 DEMPANSWEIEAAEK
+462 DEMPANSWEIEAAER
-477 EGIAIQILTAPIEVV
+477 EGIGLQILTAPVEVV
-492 AKDGRVSGIRCI
+492 AKDGRVSGVRCI

-515 RRRPIPVKDSEYDI
+515 RRRPIPIKGSEFI
-529 PADTMI
+529 VPADTMI
-535 AAVAQAP
+535 ASVAQAP

-547 DESHG
+547 DEAHG
-552 LEVTAKG
+552 LDVTPKG
-559 TFAVD
+559 TFAID
-564 SQTLATQRP
+564 PHTLATNRP

-594 GRRGALSIDR
+594 GRRGAFSIDR
-604 YLRGVDLLTPR
+604 YLRGMDLLTPR
-615 EQIPLPVVDLSQ
+615 EQIPLPAVDLSK
-627 EEIAQRIEEG
+627 EEIDQMVEEG
-637 KVDLTPRTAVPEL
+637 KVDLTPRTEIPEVPEK
-650 PERERIRDFREV
+650 ERIRDFREV
-662 ELVLTEEQA
+662 ELVLNEEQA
-671 KQEAARCLNCG
+671 KQEAARCLACG

-700 HQQVDVME
+700 HQQAPVE
-708 ELEIGSVILSPGY
+708 EKVEVGSVILSPGY
-721 SLYRPDL
+721 SLYQPEL

-754 PWGGHLTRRSP
+754 PWGGHVTRRSS
-765 DHREPKKIAFL
+765 DRQEPKKIAFL

-784 ERDYCSSVCCMYA
+784 EHDYCSSVCCMYA
-797 TKEAMLAMEHI
+797 TKEAMLAMEHL

-851 DPETKDILIQY
+851 DPATKDILIQY
-862 ESSENGHATREERV
+862 ESSDGSCSVNKEERV
-876 DLVILSIGMSALP
+876 DLAILSIGMSALP
-889 DAEKLAEASGI
+889 DAQRFARTSGI
-900 ELDPHHFCF
+900 ELDPHQFCF

-919 RAGVFACGAF
+919 RPGVFACGAF

-965 YPPEREVLPDE
+965 YPPEREVPLDE
-976 EPRIGAFICSC
+976 EPRVGAFICSC

-996 VKEVVEFAKSIPGVV
+996 VKEVVEFAKSLPGVI
-1011 HVENTIYT
+1011 HAENTIYT
-1019 CSADSLKLIQERI
+1019 CSADSLKLIQERVK
-1032 QELNLNRV
+1032 ELNLNRV

-1087 ATEKAKHLVRMAIG
+1087 ATEKAKDLVRMAIA
-1101 CSRNLEPLHQ
+1101 CSRNLEPLQQ
-1111 VPRSLVHRCLI
+1111 VPRSLVHSCLV

-1127 AGMVAALSMAEQ
+1127 AGMVSALSMAEQ
-1139 GYQVFLIEREKSLGG
+1139 GYVVYLIEREKQLGG
-1154 RLRQIFYSGNGGDP
+1154 RVRQIFYSGDGGDP
-1168 QTYLREIIKRIENH
+1168 QIYLREVIRRVECH
-1182 PRIEVLKGYQVVEHE
+1182 PRIEVLKGYQIVEHE

-1205 KVAQLDGSSQ
+1205 KVAQVDGSMQ
-1215 KVLDHGATIIATGGK
+1215 RVLDHGTTIIATGGK
-1230 EYRGKAYLLGE
+1230 EYRGKAYFLGE
-1241 DPRVITQEEF
+1241 DSRVITQETF
-1251 EKRLS
+1251 EKRIS

-1266 SIVIIQCVG
+1266 SIVMIQCVG
-1275 PWDEDPAKIFYCS
+1275 PWDEDPAKTFYCS

-1294 AVKNAIRIKEL
+1294 AVKNAIKIKEL
-1305 YPEASVTVLYK
+1305 YPETSVTILYK

-1321 GFKESFYT
+1321 GFKEAFYT
-1329 QAREKGVLFV
+1329 QAREKGILFV
-1339 RFGEKK
+1339 RFDEKK
-1345 KPSVFLS
+1345 KPSVALS
-1352 NGQLSVQLDD
+1352 NGQLSVQIED
-1362 PMLHLPFTLHPDLLV
+1362 PMLHLPLTFHPDLLV

-1391 ANLFKFPLTLDGF
+1391 ANLFKLPLTLDGF

-1421 LYLCGMAHYP
+1421 LYLCGLAHYP
-1431 KSINETISQAEA
+1431 KSMNETISQAEA
-1443 ASARAATILSQETL
+1443 ASARAATILSQEAL

-1464 MVEGERCAACLTCVR
+1464 VVEGERCAACLTCVR

-1500 CKGCGTCVAECPAR
+1500 CKGCGSCAAECPAR

-1529 CEALTMEVSSEFK
+1529 CQALVMDVSA
-1542 DNSLIVS
+1542 

>member
-1 MRIAIIGKDFLN
+1 
-13 MTLDAKQ
+13 MTPHDNK
-20 KIGATL
+20 KIGAAL

-35 QAALDLANSGIRVYL
+35 QAALDLANSGIKVYL

-87 HLNIEIMTN
+87 HLNIEIITN
-96 ADLVSLEGESGH
+96 SELVSLEGEVGH
-108 FKAKIRRHPRYVDMS
+108 FKAAIRKHPRYVDMS
-123 KCTSCDDCTEVCPIF
+123 QCTSCNDCTEVCPIF

-149 RRAIYRPYPQAVP
+149 RKAIYRPYPQAVP

-197 KEALDVVKEYN
+197 QEALDVVKEYN

-251 RDELNKEAQSSEFG
+251 RDELNKEVRSLEFG
-265 VPSDKDEGIERPK
+265 VRSHKDEEGERPK
-278 AKIAIIGAGP
+278 AKVAIVGAGP

-299 MGYQVTIFE
+299 MGYQTTIFE

-328 DVLQREIDEIIKHPH
+328 DVLQREIDEILNHPL
-343 VELRL
+343 VALKL
-348 NSPIRNINSL
+348 NTPIRNINSL
-358 FDAGYSAVFLAMGA
+358 LDAGYSAVFLAMGA

-383 DTAGVHHG
+383 ETSGVHHG

-404 GIMEG
+404 GVMEG

-421 IAPKVGEKTVVIG
+421 IAPKVGEKTIVIG
-434 GGNVAVDAARTALRL
+434 GGNVAIDAARTALRL

-462 DEMPANSWEIEAAEK
+462 DEMPANSWEIEAAER
-477 EGIAIQILTAPIEVV
+477 EGIKIQILTAPVEVV
-492 AKDGRVSGIRCI
+492 AKGGRVSGVRCI

-515 RRRPIPVKDSEYDI
+515 RRRPMPIEGSEYVI
-529 PADTMI
+529 PADAMI

-552 LEVTAKG
+552 LQITTKG

-564 SQTLATQRP
+564 PHTLATNRP

-615 EQIPLPVVDLSQ
+615 EQIPLPVVDLSK
-627 EEIAQRIEEG
+627 EEINQMIEEG
-637 KVDLTPRTAVPEL
+637 KVDLTPRTEILEL
-650 PERERIRDFREV
+650 PEKERVRDFREV
-662 ELVLTEEQA
+662 ELALTEEQA
-671 KQEAARCLNCG
+671 KQEAARCLACG

-700 HQQVDVME
+700 HQQADVVE

-721 SLYRPDL
+721 SLYRPEL
-728 SPELGYGRYPNVVTS
+728 SPELGYGRYDNVVTS

-754 PWGGHLTRRSP
+754 PWGGHVTRRSG

-776 QCVGSREK
+776 QCIGSREK

-808 PGVEIKI
+808 PGVEITI

-851 DPETKDILIQY
+851 DPETNDILIQY
-862 ESSENGHATREERV
+862 ESSLGGHSVNQEERV
-876 DLVILSIGMSALP
+876 DLAILSIGMSALP
-889 DAEKLAEASGI
+889 DARMLAEASGI
-900 ELDPHHFCF
+900 ELGPHQFCF
-909 TRDFQPVETS
+909 TRDFQPIETS
-919 RAGVFACGAF
+919 RSGVFACGAF

-965 YPPEREVLPDE
+965 YPPEREVPPDE

-996 VKEVVEFAKSIPGVV
+996 VKEVVEFTKSLPGVV

-1019 CSADSLKLIQERI
+1019 CSADSLKLIQERVK
-1032 QELNLNRV
+1032 ELNLNRV

-1058 REVGLNPYLFEMANI
+1058 REVGLNPYLF
-1073 RDQCSWVHMNLKEE
+1073 
-1087 ATEKAKHLVRMAIG
+1087 
-1101 CSRNLEPLHQ
+1101 
-1111 VPRSLVHRCLI
+1111 
-1122 VGGGL
+1122 
-1127 AGMVAALSMAEQ
+1127 
-1139 GYQVFLIEREKSLGG
+1139 
-1154 RLRQIFYSGNGGDP
+1154 
-1168 QTYLREIIKRIENH
+1168 
-1182 PRIEVLKGYQVVEHE
+1182 
-1197 GAVGNFKT
+1197 
-1205 KVAQLDGSSQ
+1205 
-1215 KVLDHGATIIATGGK
+1215 
-1230 EYRGKAYLLGE
+1230 
-1241 DPRVITQEEF
+1241 
-1251 EKRLS
+1251 
-1256 LSDPSVSKAK
+1256 
-1266 SIVIIQCVG
+1266 
-1275 PWDEDPAKIFYCS
+1275 
-1288 RICCSV
+1288 
-1294 AVKNAIRIKEL
+1294 
-1305 YPEASVTVLYK
+1305 
-1316 DMRTY
+1316 
-1321 GFKESFYT
+1321 
-1329 QAREKGVLFV
+1329 
-1339 RFGEKK
+1339 
-1345 KPSVFLS
+1345 
-1352 NGQLSVQLDD
+1352 
-1362 PMLHLPFTLHPDLLV
+1362 
-1377 LSEAVVPNEGSKEL
+1377 
-1391 ANLFKFPLTLDGF
+1391 
-1404 FLEAHVKLR
+1404 
-1413 PVDFATDG
+1413 
-1421 LYLCGMAHYP
+1421 
-1431 KSINETISQAEA
+1431 
-1443 ASARAATILSQETL
+1443 
-1457 QVGGVVA
+1457 
-1464 MVEGERCAACLTCVR
+1464 
-1479 VCPYEVP
+1479 
-1486 VINAKGEAEIDLAK
+1486 
-1500 CKGCGTCVAECPAR
+1500 
-1514 AIELMHFRDPQLWAK
+1514 
-1529 CEALTMEVSSEFK
+1529 
-1542 DNSLIVS
+1542 

>member
-1 MRIAIIGKDFLN
+1 MSGKDLTMSPGEN
-13 MTLDAKQ
+13 R
-20 KIGATL
+20 KIGAAL

-35 QAALDLANSGIRVYL
+35 QAALDLANSGVKVYL
-50 LERSPAIGGKMA
+50 IERSPAIGGKMA

-87 HLNIEIMTN
+87 HLNIEIITN
-96 ADLVSLEGESGH
+96 SELVSLEGEAGY
-108 FKAKIRRHPRYVDMS
+108 FKAMIRKHPRYVEMS
-123 KCTSCDDCTEVCPIF
+123 KCTSCNDCTEVCPIL

-149 RRAIYRPYPQAVP
+149 RKAIYRPYPQAVP

-197 KEALDVVKEYN
+197 KDALDVIKEYN

-235 AICSLKRFVAD
+235 SICSLKRFAAD

-251 RDELNKEAQSSEFG
+251 RNELEEQVGNVLKPFPTEVQDRKE
-265 VPSDKDEGIERPK
+265 KDVERPK
-278 AKIAIIGAGP
+278 AKIAIVGAGP
-288 AGLSCAHQLSR
+288 AGLSCTHQLSR
-299 MGYQVTIFE
+299 LGYQTTIFE

-328 DVLQREIDEIIKHPH
+328 DVLQREMDEILKHPL
-343 VELRL
+343 VELKL
-348 NSPIRNINSL
+348 NTPIRNINSL
-358 FDAGYSAVFLAMGA
+358 FDAGYSAVFIAMGA
-372 HEAQKLGIPGE
+372 HEPQKLGIPGE
-383 DTAGVHHG
+383 DAQGVHYG

-404 GIMEG
+404 GVMEG
-409 FEDRFLI
+409 FENRFLV

-434 GGNVAVDAARTALRL
+434 GGNVAIDAARTALRL
-449 GAKEVSILYRRSR
+449 GAQEVSILYRRSR

-477 EGIAIQILTAPIEVV
+477 EGIHLRILTAPVEVV
-492 AKDGRVSGIRCI
+492 SKGGVVSGVRCV

-515 RRRPIPVKDSEYDI
+515 RRRPIPIKGSEFI
-529 PADTMI
+529 VPADTMI
-535 AAVAQAP
+535 ASVAQAP

-552 LEVTAKG
+552 LEVTPKG

-564 SQTLATQRP
+564 PHTLATNRA

-615 EQIPLPVVDLSQ
+615 EQIPLPVVDLSR
-627 EEIAQRIEEG
+627 EEINGMIEEG
-637 KVDLTPRTAVPEL
+637 KVDLGPRTQIPEL
-650 PERERIRDFREV
+650 PEKERVRDFREV

-671 KQEAARCLNCG
+671 KQEASRCLACG

-700 HQQVDVME
+700 HQQAPME
-708 ELEIGSVILSPGY
+708 EEIEVGSVILSPGY
-721 SLYRPDL
+721 SLYQPEL
-728 SPELGYGRYPNVVTS
+728 SPELGYGRYANVVTS

-754 PWGGHLTRRSP
+754 PWGGHVTRRSS
-765 DHREPKKIAFL
+765 DYREPKKIAFL

-784 ERDYCSSVCCMYA
+784 EHDYCSSVCCMYA
-797 TKEAMLAMEHI
+797 TKEAMLAMEHV
-808 PGVEIKI
+808 PGVDIKI

-851 DPETKDILIQY
+851 DPETKDILIRY
-862 ESSENGHATREERV
+862 ESSDGNHSSTKEEKA

-889 DAEKLAEASGI
+889 NAQMLASASGI
-900 ELDPHHFCF
+900 ELDSHQFCL
-909 TRDFQPVETS
+909 TRDFRPIETS
-919 RAGVFACGAF
+919 RSGVFACGAF

-965 YPPEREVLPDE
+965 YPPEREISPDE

-987 GTNIAGTVD
+987 GTNIAGTVN
-996 VKEVVEFAKSIPGVV
+996 VKEVVEFAKSLPGVV

-1019 CSADSLKLIQERI
+1019 CSADSLKLIQERVK
-1032 QELNLNRV
+1032 ELNLNRV

-1087 ATEKAKHLVRMAIG
+1087 ATEKAKNLVRMAIA
-1101 CSRNLEPLHQ
+1101 CSKNLEPLHQ
-1111 VPRSLVHRCLI
+1111 VPRSLVHSCLI

-1127 AGMVAALSMAEQ
+1127 GGMTSALSMAEQ
-1139 GYQVFLIEREKSLGG
+1139 GYKVYLTEKEKELGG
-1154 RLRQIFYSGNGGDP
+1154 RLRQIFYSGDGGDP
-1168 QTYLREIIKRIENH
+1168 QAYLRQLIKRVESH
-1182 PRIEVLKGYQVVEHE
+1182 PRIEVLKGYEVVGHE

-1205 KVAQLDGSSQ
+1205 KVANGSAPR
-1215 KVLDHGATIIATGGK
+1215 VLEHGTTIISTGGR
-1230 EYRGKAYLLGE
+1230 EHRGKAYLLGE
-1241 DPRVITQEEF
+1241 DPRVITQEEL
-1251 EKRLS
+1251 EKRIS
-1256 LSDPSVSKAK
+1256 LSDSSLSKAK
-1266 SIVIIQCVG
+1266 SIVMIQCVG

-1288 RICCSV
+1288 RVCCSV

-1305 YPEASVTVLYK
+1305 HPETSVTILYK

-1321 GFKESFYT
+1321 GFKEAFYT

-1339 RFGEKK
+1339 RFDEKK
-1345 KPSVFLS
+1345 KPSVSLS
-1352 NGQLSVQLDD
+1352 NGQLSVQIED
-1362 PMLHLPFTLHPDLLV
+1362 PMLHI
-1377 LSEAVVPNEGSKEL
+1377 
-1391 ANLFKFPLTLDGF
+1391 PLTL
-1404 FLEAHVKLR
+1404 R
-1413 PVDFATDG
+1413 P
-1421 LYLCGMAHYP
+1421 
-1431 KSINETISQAEA
+1431 
-1443 ASARAATILSQETL
+1443 
-1457 QVGGVVA
+1457 
-1464 MVEGERCAACLTCVR
+1464 
-1479 VCPYEVP
+1479 
-1486 VINAKGEAEIDLAK
+1486 
-1500 CKGCGTCVAECPAR
+1500 
-1514 AIELMHFRDPQLWAK
+1514 
-1529 CEALTMEVSSEFK
+1529 
-1542 DNSLIVS
+1542 

>member
-1 MRIAIIGKDFLN
+1 MSPTENK
-13 MTLDAKQ
+13 
-20 KIGATL
+20 KIGAAL

-35 QAALDLANSGIRVYL
+35 QAALDLANSGVKVYL
-50 LERSPAIGGKMA
+50 IERSPAIGGKMA

-73 AMCIVSPK
+73 AMCIISPK

-87 HLNIEIMTN
+87 HLNVEIITN
-96 ADLVSLEGESGH
+96 SELVSLEGEAGH
-108 FKAKIRRHPRYVDMS
+108 FKATIRKNPRYVEMS
-123 KCTSCDDCTEVCPIF
+123 KCTSCNDCTEVCPIL

-149 RRAIYRPYPQAVP
+149 RKAIYRPYPQAVP

-197 KEALDVVKEYN
+197 KEALDVIKEYN

-235 AICSLKRFVAD
+235 SICSLKRFAAD

-251 RDELNKEAQSSEFG
+251 RDELNEEGGNGLKPFPTG
-265 VPSDKDEGIERPK
+265 VQDHKDKDVERPS
-278 AKIAIIGAGP
+278 AKIAIVGAGP

-299 MGYQVTIFE
+299 LGYKITIFE

-328 DVLQREIDEIIKHPH
+328 DVLQREIDEILNHPL
-343 VELRL
+343 VELKL
-348 NSPIRNINSL
+348 STPIRNINSL
-358 FDAGYSAVFLAMGA
+358 FDAGYSAVFVAMGA
-372 HEAQKLGIPGE
+372 HEPQKLGIPGE
-383 DTAGVHHG
+383 DAQGVHYG

-404 GIMEG
+404 GVMEG
-409 FEDRFLI
+409 FENRFLV

-434 GGNVAVDAARTALRL
+434 GGNVAIDAARTALRL
-449 GAKEVSILYRRSR
+449 GAKEVSILYRRSK

-477 EGIAIQILTAPIEVV
+477 EGIHLRILTAPVEVISKGG
-492 AKDGRVSGIRCI
+492 AVSGVRCI

-515 RRRPIPVKDSEYDI
+515 RRRPIPIKGSEFI
-529 PADTMI
+529 VPADTMI
-535 AAVAQAP
+535 ASVAQAP

-552 LEVTAKG
+552 LEVTSKG

-564 SQTLATQRP
+564 PHTLATNRP

-594 GRRGALSIDR
+594 GRRGALSMDR
-604 YLRGVDLLTPR
+604 YLRDVDLLTPR
-615 EQIPLPVVDLSQ
+615 EQIPLPVVDLSK
-627 EEIAQRIEEG
+627 EEINAMMEEG
-637 KVDLTPRTAVPEL
+637 KVDLTARTMVPEL
-650 PERERIRDFREV
+650 PEQERIRDFREV

-671 KQEAARCLNCG
+671 KQEAARCLACG

-700 HQQVDVME
+700 HQQAPVE
-708 ELEIGSVILSPGY
+708 EEIEVGSVILSPGY
-721 SLYRPDL
+721 SLYQPEL
-728 SPELGYGRYPNVVTS
+728 SPELGYGRYANVVTS

-754 PWGGHLTRRSP
+754 PWGGHVTRRSS

-784 ERDYCSSVCCMYA
+784 EHDYCSSVCCMYA
-797 TKEAMLAMEHI
+797 TKEAMLAMEHV
-808 PGVEIKI
+808 PGVDIKI

-851 DPETKDILIQY
+851 DPETKDILIRY
-862 ESSENGHATREERV
+862 ESSDGNHSSTKDERV
-876 DLVILSIGMSALP
+876 DLAILSIGMSALP
-889 DAEKLAEASGI
+889 NAQMLARASGI
-900 ELDPHHFCF
+900 ELDPHQFCL
-909 TRDFQPVETS
+909 TQDFQPVETS
-919 RAGVFACGAF
+919 RSGVFACGAF

-944 AAAKALSVIGEAR
+944 AAAKALSIIGEAR

-965 YPPEREVLPDE
+965 YPPEREVPPDE

-987 GTNIAGTVD
+987 GTNIAGTVN
-996 VKEVVEFAKSIPGVV
+996 VKEVVEFAKSLPGVA
-1011 HVENTIYT
+1011 HAENTIYT
-1019 CSADSLKLIQERI
+1019 CSADSLKLIQERVK
-1032 QELNLNRV
+1032 ELNLNRV

-1087 ATEKAKHLVRMAIG
+1087 ATEKAKNLVRMAIA
-1101 CSRNLEPLHQ
+1101 CSKNLEPLHQ
-1111 VPRSLVHRCLI
+1111 VPRSLVHSCLI

-1127 AGMVAALSMAEQ
+1127 AGMISALSMAEQ
-1139 GYQVFLIEREKSLGG
+1139 GYKVYLAEREKELGG
-1154 RLRQIFYSGNGGDP
+1154 RLRHIFYSGDGGDP
-1168 QTYLREIIKRIENH
+1168 QAYLRELIKKVESH
-1182 PRIEVLKGYQVVEHE
+1182 PRIEVLKGHEVVGHE

-1205 KVAQLDGSSQ
+1205 KVANGSAPR
-1215 KVLDHGATIIATGGK
+1215 VLEHGTAIIATGGR
-1230 EYRGKAYLLGE
+1230 EHRGKAYLLGE
-1241 DPRVITQEEF
+1241 DLRVITQEEF
-1251 EKRLS
+1251 EKRIS
-1256 LSDPSVSKAK
+1256 LSDPDLSKAK
-1266 SIVIIQCVG
+1266 SVVMIQCVG
-1275 PWDEDPAKIFYCS
+1275 PWDEDPAKTFYCS
-1288 RICCSV
+1288 RVCCSV

-1305 YPEASVTVLYK
+1305 HPETSVTILYK

-1321 GFKESFYT
+1321 GFKEAFYT

-1339 RFGEKK
+1339 RFDEKK
-1345 KPSVFLS
+1345 KPSVSLS
-1352 NGQLSVQLDD
+1352 NGQLSVQIED
-1362 PMLHLPFTLHPDLLV
+1362 PMLHIPLTLHPDILV

-1443 ASARAATILSQETL
+1443 ASARAATILSQEAL

-1464 MVEGERCAACLTCVR
+1464 VVEGERCAACLTCVR

-1486 VINAKGEAEIDLAK
+1486 VINVKGEAEIDLAK
-1500 CKGCGTCVAECPAR
+1500 CKGCGSCAAECPAR

-1529 CEALTMEVSSEFK
+1529 CQALVISEFGM
-1542 DNSLIVS
+1542 

>member
-1 MRIAIIGKDFLN
+1 MRIATIGKDLVT
-13 MTLDAKQ
+13 MTPNEHK
-20 KIGATL
+20 KIGAAL

-35 QAALDLANSGIRVYL
+35 QAALDLANSGIKVYL

-87 HLNIEIMTN
+87 HLNIEIITN
-96 ADLVSLEGESGH
+96 SELVSLEGEAGY
-108 FKAKIRRHPRYVDMS
+108 FKARIRKHPRYVDMI
-123 KCTSCDDCTEVCPIF
+123 KCTSCNDCTEVCPIF
-138 LPNEFNEGLDQ
+138 LSNEFNEGLDQ
-149 RRAIYRPYPQAVP
+149 RKAIYRPYPQAVP

-228 GKLDSPV
+228 AKLDSPV
-235 AICSLKRFVAD
+235 SICSLKRFVAD

-251 RDELNKEAQSSEFG
+251 RDESEKQITPHASRLTLDAPKEEP
-265 VPSDKDEGIERPK
+265 VRPK
-278 AKIAIIGAGP
+278 AKVAIMGAGP
-288 AGLSCAHQLSR
+288 AGLSCAHQLSG

-321 PSYRLPR
+321 PTNRLPR
-328 DVLQREIDEIIKHPH
+328 DVLQREIDEIIHHPN
-343 VELRL
+343 VELKL

-372 HEAQKLGIPGE
+372 HEPQKLGIPGE
-383 DTAGVHHG
+383 DAAGVHHG

-397 VSLAERH
+397 VSLAERE
-404 GIMEG
+404 GVMEG

-421 IAPKVGEKTVVIG
+421 IAPRVGGKAVVIG
-434 GGNVAVDAARTALRL
+434 GGNVAIDAARTALRL
-449 GAKEVSILYRRSR
+449 GAKKVSILYRRSR

-477 EGIAIQILTAPIEVV
+477 EGIELQILTAPVEVV
-492 AKDGRVSGIRCI
+492 TKDGRVSGVRCI

-515 RRRPIPVKDSEYDI
+515 RKRPIPIKGSEFVI
-529 PADTMI
+529 PADAMI

-552 LEVTAKG
+552 LEVTPKG

-564 SQTLATQRP
+564 PHTLATNRA

-615 EQIPLPVVDLSQ
+615 EQIPLPVVDLSM
-627 EEIAQRIEEG
+627 EEINQMVEEG
-637 KVDLTPRTAVPEL
+637 KVDLTPRAEIPEL
-650 PERERIRDFREV
+650 PEKERIQDFREV
-662 ELVLTEEQA
+662 ELVLSEEQA
-671 KQEAARCLNCG
+671 KREAARCLACG

-700 HQQVDVME
+700 HQLAPVE
-708 ELEIGSVILSPGY
+708 EEVEVGSVILSPGY
-721 SLYRPDL
+721 SLYRAEL

-754 PWGGHLTRRSP
+754 PWGGHVTRRSS
-765 DHREPKKIAFL
+765 DYREPRKIAFL

-784 ERDYCSSVCCMYA
+784 EHDYCSSVCCMYA

-831 ERGKEKGIQYIPCR
+831 ERGKEKGIEYIPCR

-862 ESSENGHATREERV
+862 QSSDGGHSVNKEERV
-876 DLVILSIGMSALP
+876 DLAILSIGMSALP
-889 DAEKLAEASGI
+889 DAQMFAKASGI
-900 ELDPHHFCF
+900 ELDPHQFCL

-919 RAGVFACGAF
+919 RPGVFACGTF

-965 YPPEREVLPDE
+965 YPPEREISPGE
-976 EPRIGAFICSC
+976 APRIGAFICSC

-996 VKEVVEFAKSIPGVV
+996 VKEVVEFAKSLPGVV
-1011 HVENTIYT
+1011 HAENTIYT
-1019 CSADSLKLIQERI
+1019 CSADSLKLIQERVK
-1032 QELNLNRV
+1032 ELNLNRV

-1087 ATEKAKHLVRMAIG
+1087 ATEKAKNLVRMAIA
-1101 CSRNLEPLHQ
+1101 CSKNLEPLHQ
-1111 VPRSLVHRCLI
+1111 VPRSLVHNCL
-1122 VGGGL
+1122 VAGGGL
-1127 AGMVAALSMAEQ
+1127 AGMVAAMSMAEQ
-1139 GYQVFLIEREKSLGG
+1139 GYQVFLIEREKELGG
-1154 RLRQIFYSGNGGDP
+1154 RLRQIYYSGNGGDP
-1168 QTYLREIIKRIENH
+1168 QAYLRELIKRIESH
-1182 PRIEVLKGYQVVEHE
+1182 PKIEVLKGYQLVGHE

-1205 KVAQLDGSSQ
+1205 KVAQVDGSTQ
-1215 KVLDHGATIIATGGK
+1215 RVLDHGTAIIATGGK
-1230 EYRGKAYLLGE
+1230 EYRGKAYLFGE
-1241 DPRVITQEEF
+1241 DSRVITQEEF

-1256 LSDPSVSKAK
+1256 LSDPSLSKAK
-1266 SIVIIQCVG
+1266 SIVMIQCVG
-1275 PWDEDPAKIFYCS
+1275 PWDEDPAKTFYCS
-1288 RICCSV
+1288 RICCNV

-1305 YPEASVTVLYK
+1305 HPQASVTILYK

-1321 GFKESFYT
+1321 GFKEIFYT

-1339 RFGEKK
+1339 RFDDKK
-1345 KPSVFLS
+1345 KPSVSLT
-1352 NGQLSVQLDD
+1352 NGQLSVQIED
-1362 PMLHLPFTLHPDLLV
+1362 PMLHLPLTLHPDLLV

-1443 ASARAATILSQETL
+1443 ASARAATILSQEAL

-1464 MVEGERCAACLTCVR
+1464 VVEGERCAACLTCVR
-1479 VCPYEVP
+1479 VCPYDVP

-1500 CKGCGTCVAECPAR
+1500 CKGCGSCAAECPAR

-1529 CEALTMEVSSEFK
+1529 CQALIM
-1542 DNSLIVS
+1542 DIAA

>member
-1 MRIAIIGKDFLN
+1 MSSNVNRKV
-13 MTLDAKQ
+13 
-20 KIGATL
+20 GAGL

-35 QAALDLANSGIRVYL
+35 QAALDLANSGIKVYL

-87 HLNIEIMTN
+87 HLNIEIITN
-96 ADLVSLEGESGH
+96 SELVSLEGETGH
-108 FKAKIRRHPRYVDMS
+108 FRATIRKRPRYVDMK
-123 KCTSCDDCTEVCPIF
+123 KCTSCNDCTEVCPIL

-149 RRAIYRPYPQAVP
+149 RKAIYRPYPQAVP
-162 NTFLVTKRGTSP
+162 NTFLVTKKGTSP
-174 CKNTCPAETSAQG
+174 CKHTCPAETSAQG

-214 GRVCNHPCEEKCNR
+214 GRVCTHPCEEKCNR

-235 AICSLKRFVAD
+235 SICSLKRFVAD

-251 RDELNKEAQSSEFG
+251 RDELKQKEVGNGLEPFPTRG
-265 VPSDKDEGIERPK
+265 HEHIERPK
-278 AKIAIIGAGP
+278 AKVAIVGAGP

-299 MGYQVTIFE
+299 MGYQITIFE

-328 DVLQREIDEIIKHPH
+328 EVLQREIDEIITHPN
-343 VELRL
+343 VQLKL
-348 NSPIRNINSL
+348 NTPIRNINSL
-358 FDAGYSAVFLAMGA
+358 FDAGYFAVFLAIGA

-383 DTAGVHHG
+383 DVLGVHHG
-391 VPFLQA
+391 VPFLQG

-404 GIMEG
+404 GLMEG
-409 FEDRFLI
+409 FEDRFII

-421 IAPKVGEKTVVIG
+421 IAPKVGKKTIVIG
-434 GGNVAVDAARTALRL
+434 GGNVAIDAARTALRL
-449 GAKEVSILYRRSR
+449 GAKEVTIVYRRSR
-462 DEMPANSWEIEAAEK
+462 DEMPANSWEIEAAEN
-477 EGIAIQILTAPIEVV
+477 EGIKLQILTAPVEVV
-492 AKDGRVSGIRCI
+492 AEGGHIKGVKCV

-515 RRRPIPVKDSEYDI
+515 RKRPIPIKGSEFFI
-529 PADTMI
+529 SADTMI

-547 DESHG
+547 DETHG
-552 LEVTAKG
+552 LEVTPKG

-564 SQTLATQRP
+564 EHTLATNRP

-604 YLRGVDLLTPR
+604 YLRGLPLLTPR
-615 EQIPLPVVDLSQ
+615 EQIPLPVVDLSR
-627 EEIAQRIEEG
+627 EEIDKMVEEG
-637 KVDLTPRTAVPEL
+637 KVDVSPRTKNPEL
-650 PERERIRDFREV
+650 PEEERIRDFREV
-662 ELVLTEEQA
+662 ELVLSEEQA
-671 KQEAARCLNCG
+671 RQEAARCLACG

-700 HQQVDVME
+700 HQQADVLE
-708 ELEIGSVILSPGY
+708 ELEVGSVILSPGY
-721 SLYRPDL
+721 ALYRPEL
-728 SPELGYGRYPNVVTS
+728 SPEMGYGRYPNVVTS

-754 PWGGHLTRRSP
+754 PWGGHVTRRS

-784 ERDYCSSVCCMYA
+784 EHDYCSSVCCMYA

-831 ERGKEKGIQYIPCR
+831 ERGKEKGIQYIACR

-862 ESSENGHATREERV
+862 ESSDEGHCVKEERV
-876 DLVILSIGMSALP
+876 DLAILSIGMSPLP
-889 DAEKLAEASGI
+889 DIQALANATGI
-900 ELDPHHFCF
+900 ELDPHQFCF
-909 TRDFQPVETS
+909 TRDFHPVETN
-919 RAGVFACGAF
+919 RPGVYACGAF

-944 AAAKALSVIGEAR
+944 AAAKALSIIGEAR
-957 GTLVRKKE
+957 GTLVREKE
-965 YPPEREVLPDE
+965 YPPEKEVSPE
-976 EPRIGAFICSC
+976 EDPRIGAFICSC
-987 GTNIAGTVD
+987 GTNIAGVVD
-996 VKEVVEFAKSIPGVV
+996 VKEVVEYAKSLPGVV
-1011 HVENTIYT
+1011 HAENTIYT
-1019 CSADSLKLIQERI
+1019 CSADSLKLIQERVK
-1032 QELNLNRV
+1032 ELNLNRV

-1087 ATEKAKHLVRMAIG
+1087 ATEKAKDLVRMAIA

-1111 VPRSLVHRCLI
+1111 IPRSLNHECLV

-1127 AGMVAALSMAEQ
+1127 AGMIGALSMADQ
-1139 GYQVFLIEREKSLGG
+1139 GYSVYLIERENELGG
-1154 RLRQIFYSGNGGDP
+1154 RLRQIYYSGNGGDP
-1168 QTYLREIIKRIENH
+1168 QAYLRELIERVESH
-1182 PRIEVLKGYQVVEHE
+1182 PKIEVLKGYQVIEHE
-1197 GAVGNFKT
+1197 GSVGNFKT
-1205 KVAQLDGSSQ
+1205 KVAQLDGAGQ
-1215 KVLDHGATIIATGGK
+1215 RVLDHGATIIATGGK

-1241 DPRVITQEEF
+1241 DSRVITQEEF
-1251 EKRLS
+1251 EKRIS
-1256 LSDPSVSKAK
+1256 QSDPTLSKAK
-1266 SIVIIQCVG
+1266 SVVMIQCVG
-1275 PWDEDPAKIFYCS
+1275 PWDEDPSKSFYCS

-1294 AVKNAIRIKEL
+1294 AIKNAIKIKDL
-1305 YPEASVTVLYK
+1305 YPDTSITILYK

-1321 GFKESFYT
+1321 GFKEAFYT
-1329 QAREKGVLFV
+1329 KAREKGVLFV
-1339 RFGEKK
+1339 RFNEKK
-1345 KPSVFLS
+1345 RPSVSLFD
-1352 NGQLSVQLDD
+1352 GRLSVQIED
-1362 PMLHLPFTLHPDLLV
+1362 PILHLPLTLHPDLLV
-1377 LSEAVVPNEGSKEL
+1377 LSEGVVPNEGSKEL
-1391 ANLFKFPLTLDGF
+1391 ANLFKFPVTLEGF

-1431 KSINETISQAEA
+1431 KSINETIAQAEA
-1443 ASARAATILSQETL
+1443 ASARAATILSQEML

-1464 MVEGERCAACLTCVR
+1464 VVEGERCAACLTCVR
-1479 VCPYEVP
+1479 VCPYSVP

-1500 CKGCGTCVAECPAR
+1500 CKGCGSCVAECPAK
-1514 AIELMHFRDPQLWAK
+1514 AIELMHFRDSQLWAK
-1529 CEALTMEVSSEFK
+1529 SQALVISEFGMRIAE
-1542 DNSLIVS
+1542 L

>member
-1 MRIAIIGKDFLN
+1 MSPNGNK
-13 MTLDAKQ
+13 
-20 KIGATL
+20 KIGAAL

-35 QAALDLANSGIRVYL
+35 QAALDLANSGIKVYL

-87 HLNIEIMTN
+87 HLNIEIITN
-96 ADLVSLEGESGH
+96 SELVSLEGEAGH
-108 FKAKIRRHPRYVDMS
+108 FKASIRRHPRYIDMK
-123 KCTSCDDCTEVCPIF
+123 KCTSCNDCAEVCPIF
-138 LPNEFNEGLDQ
+138 LPNGFNEGLDQ
-149 RRAIYRPYPQAVP
+149 RKAIYRPYPQAVP

-187 YIALIQAGRY
+187 YVALIQAGRY

-228 GKLDSPV
+228 GKLDTPV
-235 AICSLKRFVAD
+235 SICALKRFAAD

-251 RDELNKEAQSSEFG
+251 REELNKEEVGNGLKPFPPRVGSHE
-265 VPSDKDEGIERPK
+265 EIERPD
-278 AKIAIIGAGP
+278 ARIAIVGAGP

-328 DVLQREIDEIIKHPH
+328 DVLQREMDEIIHHPN
-343 VELRL
+343 VELKL
-348 NSPIRNINSL
+348 NTPVRNINSL
-358 FDAGYSAVFLAMGA
+358 FQAGYSAVFLAMGA
-372 HEAQKLGIPGE
+372 HEPQKLGIPGE
-383 DTAGVHHG
+383 EAMGVHHG
-391 VPFLQA
+391 VPFLQG

-409 FEDRFLI
+409 LEDRFII

-421 IAPKVGEKTVVIG
+421 IAPKVGEKTIVIG
-434 GGNVAVDAARTALRL
+434 GGNVAIDAARTALRL
-449 GAKEVSILYRRSR
+449 GAKEVSIVYRRSR
-462 DEMPANSWEIEAAEK
+462 DEMPANSWEVDAAEK
-477 EGIAIQILTAPIEVV
+477 EGIALRLLTAPVEVV
-492 AKDGRVSGIRCI
+492 VEDGHVKGVKCV

-515 RRRPIPVKDSEYDI
+515 RRRPIPIKGSDFVI
-529 PADTMI
+529 PADTMV

-547 DESHG
+547 EDTHG
-552 LEVTAKG
+552 LEITSKG
-559 TFAVD
+559 TFAID
-564 SQTLATQRP
+564 PHTLATNRP

-604 YLRGVDLLTPR
+604 HLRSVPLLTPR
-615 EQIPLPVVDLSQ
+615 EQIPLPVVDLSR
-627 EEIAQRIEEG
+627 EEIDQMVEEE
-637 KVDLTPRTAVPEL
+637 KVDLRPRTKNPEL
-650 PERERIRDFREV
+650 PEGERVRNFREV

-671 KQEAARCLNCG
+671 KQEAARCLACG

-700 HQQVDVME
+700 HQQADQME
-708 ELEIGSVILSPGY
+708 ELEVGSVILSPGY
-721 SLYRPDL
+721 ALYRPEL
-728 SPELGYGRYPNVVTS
+728 SPELGYGRYANVVTS

-754 PWGGHLTRRSP
+754 PWGGHVTRRSR
-765 DHREPKKIAFL
+765 DHREPQKIAFL

-784 ERDYCSSVCCMYA
+784 EHDYCSSVCCMYA

-851 DPETKDILIQY
+851 DPETKDVLIQY
-862 ESSENGHATREERV
+862 ESSNGGHSVKEERV

-889 DAEKLAEASGI
+889 DIQGLAKASGI
-900 ELDPHHFCF
+900 ELDPHQFCF
-909 TRDFQPVETS
+909 IRDFHPVETS
-919 RAGVFACGAF
+919 RSGVYACGAF

-944 AAAKALSVIGEAR
+944 AAAKALTVIGEAR
-957 GTLVRKKE
+957 GTLIRKKE
-965 YPPEREVLPDE
+965 YPPEKEISPDE
-976 EPRIGAFICSC
+976 APRIGAFICSC

-996 VKEVVEFAKSIPGVV
+996 VKEVVEYAKSLPGVV
-1011 HVENTIYT
+1011 HAENTIYT
-1019 CSADSLKLIQERI
+1019 CSADSLKLIQERV

-1073 RDQCSWVHMNLKEE
+1073 RDQCSWVHMNLKRE
-1087 ATEKAKHLVRMAIG
+1087 ATEKAKHLVRMAIA
-1101 CSRNLEPLHQ
+1101 CSKNLEPLHQ
-1111 VPRSLVHRCLI
+1111 VPRSLVHNCLI

-1127 AGMVAALSMAEQ
+1127 AGMVGALSMADQ
-1139 GYQVFLIEREKSLGG
+1139 GYPVYLIEREKELGG
-1154 RLRQIFYSGNGGDP
+1154 RLRQIYSSGDGGDP
-1168 QTYLREIIKRIENH
+1168 QVYLRELIQRVENH
-1182 PRIEVLKGYQVVEHE
+1182 PGIEVLKGYQVVEHE

-1205 KVAQLDGSSQ
+1205 KVANGSSQ

-1230 EYRGKAYLLGE
+1230 EYRGKAYHLGE
-1241 DPRVITQEEF
+1241 DSRVITQEGF

-1256 LSDPSVSKAK
+1256 LSDPSLFEAK
-1266 SIVIIQCVG
+1266 SIVMIQCVG
-1275 PWDEDPAKIFYCS
+1275 PWDDDPSKSFYCS
-1288 RICCSV
+1288 RICCNV
-1294 AVKNAIRIKEL
+1294 AVKNAIKMKEL
-1305 YPEASVTVLYK
+1305 HPEASIIILYK

-1321 GFKESFYT
+1321 GFKETFYT

-1339 RFGEKK
+1339 RFDEKK
-1345 KPSVFLS
+1345 KPSVSLS
-1352 NGQLSVQLDD
+1352 DGRLSVEIED
-1362 PMLHLPFTLHPDLLV
+1362 PMLHLPLTLRPDLLV

-1391 ANLFKFPLTLDGF
+1391 ANHFKFPLTLEGF

-1431 KSINETISQAEA
+1431 KSINETIAQAEA
-1443 ASARAATILSQETL
+1443 ASARAATILSQDVL

-1464 MVEGERCAACLTCVR
+1464 VVEGERCAACLTCVR
-1479 VCPYEVP
+1479 VCPYSVP
-1486 VINAKGEAEIDLAK
+1486 VINVKGEAEIDLAK
-1500 CKGCGTCVAECPAR
+1500 CKGCGSCAAECPAR

-1529 CEALTMEVSSEFK
+1529 CQALVMEVAA
-1542 DNSLIVS
+1542 

>member
-1 MRIAIIGKDFLN
+1 MEGSSMSPNDRL
-13 MTLDAKQ
+13 
-20 KIGATL
+20 KIGAAL
-26 VVGGGIAGV
+26 VIGGGIAGV
-35 QAALDLANSGIRVYL
+35 QASLDLANSGIKVYL

-87 HLNIEIMTN
+87 HLNIEIITN
-96 ADLVSLEGESGH
+96 TELVSLEGEAGH
-108 FKAKIRRHPRYVDMS
+108 FKAKIRRHPRYVDIS
-123 KCTSCDDCTEVCPIF
+123 KCTGCDDCTEVCPVF

-149 RRAIYRPYPQAVP
+149 RKAIYRPYPQAVP

-174 CKNTCPAETSAQG
+174 CKHTCPAETSAQG

-197 KEALDVVKEYN
+197 KEALDVIKEYN

-235 AICSLKRFVAD
+235 AICALKRFVAD
-246 WVYEH
+246 WVYDH
-251 RDELNKEAQSSEFG
+251 RDELKKEEIASHQLSVTSSQSPVLSPGSETE
-265 VPSDKDEGIERPK
+265 VERPK
-278 AKIAIIGAGP
+278 AKVAIIGAGP

-299 MGYQVTIFE
+299 IGYQVTIFE

-328 DVLQREIDEIIKHPH
+328 DVLQREIDEILNHPL
-343 VELRL
+343 VELKL
-348 NSPIRNINSL
+348 NTPIRNINSL
-358 FDAGYSAVFLAMGA
+358 FDAGYSAVFMAIGA
-372 HEAQKLGIPGE
+372 HEPQKLGIPGE
-383 DTAGVHHG
+383 DALGVHHG
-391 VPFLQA
+391 VPFLQG

-404 GIMEG
+404 GVVEG
-409 FEDRFLI
+409 FEDRFI
-416 AFGIP
+416 VAFGIP
-421 IAPKVGEKTVVIG
+421 IAPKVGEKTIVIG
-434 GGNVAVDAARTALRL
+434 GGNVATDAARTALRL
-449 GAKEVSILYRRSR
+449 GAKEVTIVYRRSR
-462 DEMPANSWEIEAAEK
+462 DEMPANPWEIEEAEK
-477 EGIAIQILTAPIEVV
+477 EGIKLQLLTAPVEVV
-492 AKDGRVSGIRCI
+492 IEEGHVKGVKCVR
-504 KMELGEPDASG
+504 MELGEPDASG
-515 RRRPIPVKDSEYDI
+515 RRRPIPVPGSEYLI

-547 DESHG
+547 EETHG
-552 LEVTAKG
+552 LEVTPKG

-564 SQTLATQRP
+564 PLTLATNRP

-615 EQIPLPVVDLSQ
+615 EQIPLPVVDFSK
-627 EEIAQRIEEG
+627 EEIDQMVEEG
-637 KVDLTPRTAVPEL
+637 KVDLTSRTSIPML
-650 PERERIRDFREV
+650 PEEERIRDFREV

-671 KQEAARCLNCG
+671 KKEAARCLACG

-700 HQQVDVME
+700 HQQADVLE
-708 ELEIGSVILSPGY
+708 ELEIGSVVLSPGY
-721 SLYRPDL
+721 SLYHPEL

-754 PWGGHLTRRSP
+754 PWGGHITRRSS

-784 ERDYCSSVCCMYA
+784 EHDYCSSVCCMYA

-808 PGVEIKI
+808 PEVEIKI

-862 ESSENGHATREERV
+862 EDSNRGHSVKEEKV
-876 DLVILSIGMSALP
+876 DLAILSVGMSPLP
-889 DAEKLAEASGI
+889 DIQQLAMALGI
-900 ELDPHHFCF
+900 ELDPHQFCSI
-909 TRDFQPVETS
+909 RDFHPIETS
-919 RAGVFACGAF
+919 RPGVFACGAF

-965 YPPEREVLPDE
+965 YPPEREVSSKE

-996 VKEVVEFAKSIPGVV
+996 VKEVVEYAKSLPGVV
-1011 HVENTIYT
+1011 HAENTIYT
-1019 CSADSLKLIQERI
+1019 CSADSLKLIQERV

-1073 RDQCSWVHMNLKEE
+1073 RDQCSWVHMGQKRE
-1087 ATEKAKHLVRMAIG
+1087 ATEKAKELVRMAVA
-1101 CSRNLEPLHQ
+1101 CSRNLEPLYQ
-1111 VPRSLVHRCLI
+1111 VPRSLIHSCLV

-1127 AGMVAALSMAEQ
+1127 AGMAASLSMADQ
-1139 GYQVFLIEREKSLGG
+1139 GYSVYLIEREKELGG
-1154 RLRQIFYSGNGGDP
+1154 RLKQIYHSAEGGDP
-1168 QTYLREIIKRIENH
+1168 QAYLRELIEKVESH
-1182 PRIEVLKGYQVVEHE
+1182 PKIEVLKGFQVVEHE

-1205 KVAQLDGSSQ
+1205 KVANGSSQ
-1215 KVLDHGATIIATGGK
+1215 RVLDHGATIIATGGR
-1230 EYRGKAYLLGE
+1230 EYRGKAYLLSE
-1241 DPRVITQEEF
+1241 DPRVITQEELERRIF
-1251 EKRLS
+1251 V
-1256 LSDPSVSKAK
+1256 SDPSLSKAK
-1266 SIVIIQCVG
+1266 SIVMIQCVG
-1275 PWDEDPAKIFYCS
+1275 PWDEDLSKSFYCS
-1288 RICCSV
+1288 RICCSI
-1294 AVKNAIRIKEL
+1294 AIKNATRMKEL
-1305 YPEASVTVLYK
+1305 HPEASIVILYK

-1329 QAREKGVLFV
+1329 KAREKGVLFV
-1339 RFGEKK
+1339 RFDDKK
-1345 KPSVFLS
+1345 KPSVSLS
-1352 NGQLSVQLDD
+1352 DGKLTVQLED
-1362 PMLHLPFTLHPDLLV
+1362 PMLHLPLVFHPDLLV

-1431 KSINETISQAEA
+1431 KSINETVAQAEA
-1443 ASARAATILSQETL
+1443 ASARAATVLSQEVL

-1464 MVEGERCAACLTCVR
+1464 VVEGERCAACLTCVR

-1486 VINAKGEAEIDLAK
+1486 VINVKGEAEIDLAK
-1500 CKGCGTCVAECPAR
+1500 CKGCGSCAAECPAR
-1514 AIELMHFRDPQLWAK
+1514 AIELMHFRDGQLWAK
-1529 CEALTMEVSSEFK
+1529 AQALGMGVAA
-1542 DNSLIVS
+1542 

>member
-1 MRIAIIGKDFLN
+1 
-13 MTLDAKQ
+13 
-20 KIGATL
+20 
-26 VVGGGIAGV
+26 
-35 QAALDLANSGIRVYL
+35 
-50 LERSPAIGGKMA
+50 
-62 QLDKTFPTNDC
+62 
-73 AMCIVSPK
+73 
-81 LVEAGR
+81 
-87 HLNIEIMTN
+87 
-96 ADLVSLEGESGH
+96 
-108 FKAKIRRHPRYVDMS
+108 
-123 KCTSCDDCTEVCPIF
+123 
-138 LPNEFNEGLDQ
+138 
-149 RRAIYRPYPQAVP
+149 
-162 NTFLVTKRGTSP
+162 
-174 CKNTCPAETSAQG
+174 
-187 YIALIQAGRY
+187 
-197 KEALDVVKEYN
+197 
-208 PFPASV
+208 
-214 GRVCNHPCEEKCNR
+214 
-228 GKLDSPV
+228 
-235 AICSLKRFVAD
+235 
-246 WVYEH
+246 
-251 RDELNKEAQSSEFG
+251 
-265 VPSDKDEGIERPK
+265 
-278 AKIAIIGAGP
+278 
-288 AGLSCAHQLSR
+288 
-299 MGYQVTIFE
+299 
-308 ALPVAGG
+308 
-315 MMRVGI
+315 
-321 PSYRLPR
+321 
-328 DVLQREIDEIIKHPH
+328 
-343 VELRL
+343 
-348 NSPIRNINSL
+348 
-358 FDAGYSAVFLAMGA
+358 MGA

-383 DTAGVHHG
+383 DVSGVHHG

-409 FEDRFLI
+409 FEDRFLF

-421 IAPKVGEKTVVIG
+421 IAPKVGKKTIVIG
-434 GGNVAVDAARTALRL
+434 GGNVAIDAARTALRL
-449 GAKEVSILYRRSR
+449 GAEEVRILYRRSR
-462 DEMPANSWEIEAAEK
+462 DEMPANSWEIEAAER
-477 EGIAIQILTAPIEVV
+477 EGIEVQILTAPVEVV

-504 KMELGEPDASG
+504 KMELGEPDDSG
-515 RRRPIPVKDSEYDI
+515 RRRPIPIKGSEYVI

-564 SQTLATQRP
+564 PHTLATNRQ
-573 GVFAGGDVA
+573 GIFAGGDVA

-615 EQIPLPVVDLSQ
+615 EQIPLPVVELSK
-627 EEIAQRIEEG
+627 EEIDQMMKEE
-637 KVDLTPRTAVPEL
+637 KVDLTPRAKVPEL
-650 PERERIRDFREV
+650 PQEERIKNFREV
-662 ELVLTEEQA
+662 ELVLNEEQA
-671 KQEAARCLNCG
+671 KQEAARCLACG

-700 HQQVDVME
+700 HQQAPME
-708 ELEIGSVILSPGY
+708 EEVEVGSVILSPGY
-721 SLYRPDL
+721 SLYRPEL
-728 SPELGYGRYPNVVTS
+728 SPELGYGRYANVVTS

-754 PWGGHLTRRSP
+754 PWGGHVTRRSS

-784 ERDYCSSVCCMYA
+784 EHDYCSSVCCMYA

-808 PGVEIKI
+808 PGVDIMI

-862 ESSENGHATREERV
+862 ENSKNGHAVQEERV
-876 DLVILSIGMSALP
+876 DLVILSIGMAALP
-889 DAEKLAEASGI
+889 DAQTLAKASGI
-900 ELDPHHFCF
+900 ELDPHHFCY

-919 RAGVFACGAF
+919 RPGVFACGAF
-929 TEPKDIPDSVIQASG
+929 TEPKDIPDSVIQGSG
-944 AAAKALSVIGEAR
+944 AAAKALSVIGESR
-957 GTLVRKKE
+957 GTLVREKE
-965 YPPEREVLPDE
+965 YPPEREVSPQE

-987 GTNIAGTVD
+987 GTNIAGTVE
-996 VKEVVEFAKSIPGVV
+996 VKGVVEFAKSLPGVV
-1011 HVENTIYT
+1011 HAENTIYT
-1019 CSADSLKLIQERI
+1019 CSADSLKLIQERVK
-1032 QELNLNRV
+1032 ELNLNRV

-1073 RDQCSWVHMNLKEE
+1073 RDQCSWVHMSLKEE
-1087 ATEKAKHLVRMAIG
+1087 ATEKAKDLVRMAIA
-1101 CSRNLEPLHQ
+1101 CSKNLEPLHQ
-1111 VPRSLVHRCLI
+1111 VPRSLVHNCLV

-1127 AGMVAALSMAEQ
+1127 AGMVSALSMAEQ
-1139 GYQVFLIEREKSLGG
+1139 GYQVFLIEREKELGG
-1154 RLRQIFYSGNGGDP
+1154 RLRQIYYSGNGGDP
-1168 QTYLREIIKRIENH
+1168 QDYLRELVKRIENH
-1182 PRIEVLKGYQVVEHE
+1182 PRIEVFKGYLVVGHE

-1205 KVAQLDGSSQ
+1205 KIAQADGSLQ
-1215 KVLDHGATIIATGGK
+1215 RILDHGATIIATGGK
-1230 EYRGKAYLLGE
+1230 EYRGSAYLRGQ

-1251 EKRLS
+1251 EKRIS
-1256 LSDPSVSKAK
+1256 LSDPSLPKAK
-1266 SIVIIQCVG
+1266 SIVMIQCVG

-1305 YPEASVTVLYK
+1305 YPDASVTILYK

-1339 RFGEKK
+1339 RFDEKK
-1345 KPSVFLS
+1345 KPSVSLN
-1352 NGQLSVQLDD
+1352 NGQLSVQIED
-1362 PMLHLPFTLHPDLLV
+1362 PMLHIPLTLHPDLLV
-1377 LSEAVVPNEGSKEL
+1377 LSEAVVPSEGSKEL

-1464 MVEGERCAACLTCVR
+1464 VVEGERCAACLTCVR

-1500 CKGCGTCVAECPAR
+1500 CKGCGSCAAECPAR

-1529 CEALTMEVSSEFK
+1529 CQALVLGIEQSA
-1542 DNSLIVS
+1542 

>member
-1 MRIAIIGKDFLN
+1 MSPNENPKV
-13 MTLDAKQ
+13 
-20 KIGATL
+20 GAAL

-35 QAALDLANSGIRVYL
+35 QAALDLANSGIKVYL

-73 AMCIVSPK
+73 AMCIISPK

-87 HLNIEIMTN
+87 HLNIDIITN
-96 ADLVSLEGESGH
+96 AELVSLEGEVGH
-108 FKAKIRRHPRYVDMS
+108 FKAKVRKHPRYVDMS
-123 KCTSCDDCTEVCPIF
+123 KCTSCNDCTEVCPIL

-149 RRAIYRPYPQAVP
+149 RKAIYRLYPQAVP

-174 CKNTCPAETSAQG
+174 CKHTCPAETSAQG
-187 YIALIQAGRY
+187 YVALIQAGRY

-214 GRVCNHPCEEKCNR
+214 GRVCTHPCEEKCNR

-235 AICSLKRFVAD
+235 AICSLKRFAAD

-251 RDELNKEAQSSEFG
+251 RAELEKKEEERLI
-265 VPSDKDEGIERPK
+265 PKEEIKRPK
-278 AKIAIIGAGP
+278 AKVAIVGAGP
-288 AGLSCAHQLSR
+288 AGLSCAHHLVR
-299 MGYQVTIFE
+299 MGYQTTIFE

-328 DVLQREIDEIIKHPH
+328 DVLQREIDEILAQG
-343 VELRL
+343 VELKL
-348 NSPIRNINSL
+348 NTPIRNINSL
-358 FDAGYSAVFLAMGA
+358 FDAGHSAIFLAIGA

-383 DTAGVHHG
+383 DALGVHHG
-391 VPFLQA
+391 VPFLQG

-404 GIMEG
+404 GITEG
-409 FEDRFLI
+409 FEDRFVI

-421 IAPKVGEKTVVIG
+421 IAPKVGKRTIVIG
-434 GGNVAVDAARTALRL
+434 GGNTAVDASRTALRL
-449 GAKEVSILYRRSR
+449 GAEEVVMVYRRSR
-462 DEMPANSWEIEAAEK
+462 EEMPANSWEIEEAEK
-477 EGIAIQILTAPIEVV
+477 EGVKIELLTAPVEVV
-492 AKDGRVSGIRCI
+492 VKEGRVTGIQCV

-515 RRRPIPVKDSEYDI
+515 RRRPIPIKGSEFVI

-547 DESHG
+547 EETHG
-552 LEVTAKG
+552 LEVTPKG
-559 TFAVD
+559 TFGVD
-564 SQTLATQRP
+564 PLTLATNRP

-615 EQIPLPVVDLSQ
+615 EQIPLPVVDLSK
-627 EEIAQRIEEG
+627 EEIDQMVEAEE
-637 KVDLTPRTAVPEL
+637 VNLTPRMTVSMLPTA
-650 PERERIRDFREV
+650 ERIKDFREV

-671 KQEAARCLNCG
+671 KQEAARCLACG

-700 HQQVDVME
+700 HQQADILE
-708 ELEIGSVILSPGY
+708 ELEVGSVILSPGY
-721 SLYRPDL
+721 ALYRPEL

-754 PWGGHLTRRSP
+754 PWGGHVTRRS
-765 DHREPKKIAFL
+765 DHQEPKKIAFL

-784 ERDYCSSVCCMYA
+784 EHDYCSSVCCMYA

-851 DPETKDILIQY
+851 DPETKDILIPY
-862 ESSENGHATREERV
+862 ESSDGGHSVKEERV

-889 DAEKLAEASGI
+889 DIQDLAKASGI
-900 ELDPHHFCF
+900 KLDPHQFCF
-909 TRDFQPVETS
+909 TQDFHPVETS
-919 RAGVFACGAF
+919 RSGVYACGAF

-944 AAAKALSVIGEAR
+944 AAAKALSIIGEAR

-965 YPPEREVLPDE
+965 YPPEREVSPEE

-987 GTNIAGTVD
+987 GSNIAGTVD
-996 VKEVVEFAKSIPGVV
+996 VKEIVEYAKSLPGVV
-1011 HVENTIYT
+1011 HAENTIYT

-1087 ATEKAKHLVRMAIG
+1087 ATEKAKNLVRMAIA
-1101 CSRNLEPLHQ
+1101 CSENLEPLHQ
-1111 VPRSLVHRCLI
+1111 VPRSLVHNCLVI
-1122 VGGGL
+1122 GGGL
-1127 AGMVAALSMAEQ
+1127 AGMVSALSMADQ
-1139 GYQVFLIEREKSLGG
+1139 GYSVYLVEREKELGG
-1154 RLRQIFYSGNGGDP
+1154 RLKQIYHSADGGDP
-1168 QTYLREIIKRIENH
+1168 QAYLRELIKKVENH
-1182 PRIEVLKGYQVVEHE
+1182 PRIEVLKNHQLVEHE

-1205 KVAQLDGSSQ
+1205 KVTDGSTQ
-1215 KVLDHGATIIATGGK
+1215 KVLEHGATIIATGGK
-1230 EYRGKAYLLGE
+1230 EYRGKAYLFGE

-1251 EKRLS
+1251 EKRIS
-1256 LSDPSVSKAK
+1256 LSDPSLPKAK
-1266 SIVIIQCVG
+1266 SIVMIQCVG
-1275 PWDEDPAKIFYCS
+1275 PWDEDPSKLFYCS

-1294 AVKNAIRIKEL
+1294 AIKNAIKMKEL
-1305 YPEASVTVLYK
+1305 HPDVSVAILYK

-1321 GFKESFYT
+1321 GFKEAFYT
-1329 QAREKGVLFV
+1329 EAREKGVLFI
-1339 RFGEKK
+1339 RFDEKK
-1345 KPSVFLS
+1345 KPSVSLS
-1352 NGQLSVQLDD
+1352 DGRLAIQLED
-1362 PMLHLPFTLHPDLLV
+1362 PMLHLPLTLHPDLLV

-1431 KSINETISQAEA
+1431 KSINETIAQAEA
-1443 ASARAATILSQETL
+1443 ASARAATILSQEML

-1464 MVEGERCAACLTCVR
+1464 VVEGERCAACLTCVR

-1500 CKGCGTCVAECPAR
+1500 CKGCGSCAAECPAK
-1514 AIELMHFRDPQLWAK
+1514 AIELMHFRDCQLEAK
-1529 CEALTMEVSSEFK
+1529 CQALVMEITQSA
-1542 DNSLIVS
+1542 

>member
-1 MRIAIIGKDFLN
+1 MIPN
-13 MTLDAKQ
+13 ETN
-20 KIGATL
+20 KIGAAL

-35 QAALDLANSGIRVYL
+35 QAALDLANSGIKVYL

-87 HLNIEIMTN
+87 HLNIEILTN
-96 ADLVSLEGESGH
+96 SELVSLEGEAGH
-108 FKAKIRRHPRYVDMS
+108 FKATIQKRPRYVDMK
-123 KCTSCDDCTEVCPIF
+123 KCTSCNDCAEVCPIL

-149 RRAIYRPYPQAVP
+149 RKAIYRLYPQAVP

-174 CKNTCPAETSAQG
+174 CKHTCPAETSAQG

-197 KEALDVVKEYN
+197 EEALEVVKEYN

-214 GRVCNHPCEEKCNR
+214 GRVCNHPCEEKCSR

-251 RDELNKEAQSSEFG
+251 RDELEKKKEERL
-265 VPSDKDEGIERPK
+265 VPKEEIDRLKK
-278 AKIAIIGAGP
+278 KVAIIGAGP
-288 AGLSCAHQLSR
+288 AGLSCAHHLAR
-299 MGYQVTIFE
+299 MGYPTTIFE

-328 DVLQREIDEIIKHPH
+328 DVLQREIDEILKQG
-343 VELRL
+343 VELKL
-348 NSPIRNINSL
+348 NTPIRNINSL

-383 DTAGVHHG
+383 DAMGVHHG
-391 VPFLQA
+391 VPFLQG

-404 GIMEG
+404 GVMEG
-409 FEDRFLI
+409 FEDRFII

-421 IAPKVGEKTVVIG
+421 IAPKVGKKTIVIG
-434 GGNVAVDAARTALRL
+434 GGNTAVDASRTALRL
-449 GAKEVSILYRRSR
+449 GAEEVVMVYRRSR
-462 DEMPANSWEIEAAEK
+462 EEMPANPWEIEEAEK
-477 EGIAIQILTAPIEVV
+477 EGVKLQLLTAPVEVV
-492 AKDGRVSGIRCI
+492 VGDGRVKGVRCI
-504 KMELGEPDASG
+504 RMELGEPDASG
-515 RRRPIPVKDSEYDI
+515 RRRPIPIKGSDFVI

-547 DESHG
+547 EETHG
-552 LEVTAKG
+552 LEITPKG

-564 SQTLATQRP
+564 PRTLATNRP

-582 RGPWILIQAIAD
+582 RGPGILIEAIAD

-615 EQIPLPVVDLSQ
+615 EQIPLPVADLSK
-627 EEIAQRIEEG
+627 EEIDQMVERGE
-637 KVDLTPRTAVPEL
+637 VDLTLRTAVPMQ
-650 PERERIRDFREV
+650 PTKERIKDFREV
-662 ELVLTEEQA
+662 EMVLTEEKA
-671 KQEAARCLNCG
+671 KKEAARCLACG
-682 ICSECHLCVQVC
+682 ICSECHLCVRVC

-700 HQQVDVME
+700 HQQADILE
-708 ELEIGSVILSPGY
+708 ELEVGSVILSPGY
-721 SLYRPDL
+721 SLYRPEL
-728 SPELGYGRYPNVVTS
+728 SPELGYGRYRNVITS
-743 MEFERMLSASG
+743 MEFERILSASG
-754 PWGGHLTRRSP
+754 PTGGHVTRLS
-765 DHREPKKIAFL
+765 DHREPKKIVFL

-784 ERDYCSSVCCMYA
+784 EHDYCSSVCCMYA

-808 PGVEIKI
+808 PGVECKI

-820 RAFGKGFDAYF
+820 RAFGKGFDTYF
-831 ERGKEKGIQYIPCR
+831 ERGKEKGIQYISCR

-862 ESSENGHATREERV
+862 KDPESGHPIKEERV
-876 DLVILSIGMSALP
+876 DMAILSIGMSALP
-889 DAEKLAEASGI
+889 DIQQLANASGI
-900 ELDPHHFCF
+900 QLNSHQFCL
-909 TRDFQPVETS
+909 TQDFHPVETS
-919 RAGVFACGAF
+919 RPGVFACGAF
-929 TEPKDIPDSVIQASG
+929 TDPKDIPDSVIQASG
-944 AAAKALSVIGEAR
+944 AAAKALSIIGEAR

-965 YPPEREVLPDE
+965 YPPEREISPEE

-996 VKEVVEFAKSIPGVV
+996 VKEVVEYVKSLPRVV
-1011 HVENTIYT
+1011 HAENTIYT

-1032 QELNLNRV
+1032 QEFNLNRV
-1040 VVASCT
+1040 VVASCS

-1087 ATEKAKHLVRMAIG
+1087 ATDKAKNLVRMAIA

-1111 VPRSLVHRCLI
+1111 IPLSLVHSCLV

-1127 AGMVAALSMAEQ
+1127 AGMVAALSMADQ
-1139 GYQVFLIEREKSLGG
+1139 GYPVYLIEREKELGG

-1168 QTYLREIIKRIENH
+1168 QAYLRELIKKVESH
-1182 PRIEVLKGYQVVEHE
+1182 PKIEVLKGYQVVEHG

-1205 KVAQLDGSSQ
+1205 KVANGSTQ
-1215 KVLDHGATIIATGGK
+1215 RVLEHGASIIATGGK
-1230 EYRGKAYLLGE
+1230 EHRGKAYLLSE
-1241 DPRVITQEEF
+1241 DSRVITQEEL
-1251 EKRLS
+1251 EKRIS
-1256 LSDPSVSKAK
+1256 LSDPSLLKAK
-1266 SIVIIQCVG
+1266 SIVMIQCVG
-1275 PWDEDPAKIFYCS
+1275 PWDEDPSKSFYCS

-1294 AVKNAIRIKEL
+1294 AIKNAIRIKDL
-1305 YPEASVTVLYK
+1305 HPEVSITILYK

-1321 GFKESFYT
+1321 GFKEAFYT
-1329 QAREKGVLFV
+1329 KARGKGVLFV
-1339 RFGEKK
+1339 RFDEKK
-1345 KPSVFLS
+1345 KPSVSLS
-1352 NGQLSVQLDD
+1352 NGRLSVQLED
-1362 PMLHLPFTLHPDLLV
+1362 PMLHLTLTLHPDLLV

-1391 ANLFKFPLTLDGF
+1391 ANLFKFPQTLDGF

-1431 KSINETISQAEA
+1431 KSVNETIAQAEA
-1443 ASARAATILSQETL
+1443 ASARASTILSQEVL

-1464 MVEGERCAACLTCVR
+1464 VVEGERCAACLTCVR

-1486 VINAKGEAEIDLAK
+1486 MINARGEAEIDVAK
-1500 CKGCGTCVAECPAR
+1500 CKGCGSCVAECPAR
-1514 AIELMHFRDPQLWAK
+1514 AIELMHFRDRQLQAK
-1529 CEALTMEVSSEFK
+1529 CQALVMETSA
-1542 DNSLIVS
+1542 

>member
-1 MRIAIIGKDFLN
+1 MRIATIGKDFVAMGPN
-13 MTLDAKQ
+13 ENPKV
-20 KIGATL
+20 GAAL

-35 QAALDLANSGIRVYL
+35 QAALDLANSGIKVYL

-73 AMCIVSPK
+73 AMCIISPK

-87 HLNIEIMTN
+87 HLNIDIITN
-96 ADLVSLEGESGH
+96 AELVSLDGEAGH
-108 FKAKIRRHPRYVDMS
+108 FKATVRKHPRYVDMS
-123 KCTSCDDCTEVCPIF
+123 KCTSCNDCTEVCPIF

-149 RRAIYRPYPQAVP
+149 RKAIYRLYPQAVP

-174 CKNTCPAETSAQG
+174 CKHTCPAETSAQG
-187 YIALIQAGRY
+187 YVALIQAGRY

-228 GKLDSPV
+228 GKLDTPV
-235 AICSLKRFVAD
+235 SICALKRFVAD

-251 RDELNKEAQSSEFG
+251 PDELKKEEEKEKV
-265 VPSDKDEGIERPK
+265 VPKEEPERPK
-278 AKIAIIGAGP
+278 AKVAIIGAGP
-288 AGLSCAHQLSR
+288 AGLSCAHHLVR
-299 MGYQVTIFE
+299 MGYQTTIFE

-328 DVLQREIDEIIKHPH
+328 DVLQREIDEILAQG
-343 VELRL
+343 VELKL
-348 NSPIRNINSL
+348 NTPIRNINSL
-358 FDAGYSAVFLAMGA
+358 FNAGYSAVFLAIGA

-383 DTAGVHHG
+383 DALGVHHG
-391 VPFLQA
+391 VPFLQG

-409 FEDRFLI
+409 FEDRFVI

-421 IAPKVGEKTVVIG
+421 IAPKVGKRTIVIG
-434 GGNVAVDAARTALRL
+434 GGNTAVDASRTALRL
-449 GAKEVSILYRRSR
+449 GAKEVVMVYRRSR
-462 DEMPANSWEIEAAEK
+462 EEMPANSWEIEEAEK
-477 EGIAIQILTAPIEVV
+477 EGVKIELLTAPVEVV
-492 AKDGRVSGIRCI
+492 VKEGRVTGIQCV

-515 RRRPIPVKDSEYDI
+515 RRRPIPIKGSEFVI

-547 DESHG
+547 EETHG
-552 LEVTAKG
+552 LEVTPKG
-559 TFAVD
+559 TFGVD
-564 SQTLATQRP
+564 PLTLATNRP

-615 EQIPLPVVDLSQ
+615 EQIPLPVVDLSK
-627 EEIAQRIEEG
+627 EEIDEMVEAEE
-637 KVDLTPRTAVPEL
+637 VNLTPRMTVSMLPTA
-650 PERERIRDFREV
+650 ERIKDFREV

-671 KQEAARCLNCG
+671 KQEAARCLACG

-700 HQQVDVME
+700 HQQADILE
-708 ELEIGSVILSPGY
+708 ELEVGSVILSPGY
-721 SLYRPDL
+721 ALYRPEL

-754 PWGGHLTRRSP
+754 PWGGHVTRRS
-765 DHREPKKIAFL
+765 DHQEPKKIAFL

-784 ERDYCSSVCCMYA
+784 EHDYCSSVCCMYA

-862 ESSENGHATREERV
+862 ESSDGGHSVKEERV

-889 DAEKLAEASGI
+889 DIEDLAKASGI
-900 ELDPHHFCF
+900 KLDPHQFCF
-909 TRDFQPVETS
+909 TQDFHPVETS
-919 RAGVFACGAF
+919 RSGVYACGAF

-944 AAAKALSVIGEAR
+944 AAAKALSIIGEAR

-965 YPPEREVLPDE
+965 YPPEREVSPEE

-987 GTNIAGTVD
+987 GSNIAGTVD
-996 VKEVVEFAKSIPGVV
+996 VKEIVEYAKSLPGVV
-1011 HVENTIYT
+1011 HAENTIYT

-1087 ATEKAKHLVRMAIG
+1087 ATEKAKNLVRMAIA
-1101 CSRNLEPLHQ
+1101 CSKNLEPLHQ
-1111 VPRSLVHRCLI
+1111 VPRSLIHNCLV

-1139 GYQVFLIEREKSLGG
+1139 GYQVFLIEREKDLGG
-1154 RLRQIFYSGNGGDP
+1154 RVRQIYCSGNGGDP
-1168 QTYLREIIKRIENH
+1168 QDYLRELIKRIENH
-1182 PRIEVLKGYQVVEHE
+1182 PRIEVLKGYQVVGHE

-1205 KVAQLDGSSQ
+1205 KVADGSTQ
-1215 KVLDHGATIIATGGK
+1215 RVLEHGATIIATGGK
-1230 EYRGKAYLLGE
+1230 EYRGKAHLFGE

-1251 EKRLS
+1251 EKRIS
-1256 LSDPSVSKAK
+1256 LSDPSLPKAK
-1266 SIVIIQCVG
+1266 SIVMIQCVG
-1275 PWDEDPAKIFYCS
+1275 PWDEDPSKLFYCS

-1294 AVKNAIRIKEL
+1294 AVKNAIKLKEL
-1305 YPEASVTVLYK
+1305 YPEASITILYK

-1321 GFKESFYT
+1321 GFKEAFYT
-1329 QAREKGVLFV
+1329 EAREKGVLFV
-1339 RFGEKK
+1339 RFDEKK
-1345 KPSVFLS
+1345 KPFVSLS
-1352 NGQLSVQLDD
+1352 DGRLAVQLED
-1362 PMLHLPFTLHPDLLV
+1362 PMLHLPLTLHPDLLV

-1431 KSINETISQAEA
+1431 KSINETIAQAEA
-1443 ASARAATILSQETL
+1443 ASARAATILSQEML

-1464 MVEGERCAACLTCVR
+1464 VVEGERCAACLTCVR
-1479 VCPYEVP
+1479 VCPYDVP
-1486 VINAKGEAEIDLAK
+1486 VINVKGEAEIDLAK
-1500 CKGCGTCVAECPAR
+1500 CKGCGSCAAECPAR
-1514 AIELMHFRDPQLWAK
+1514 AIELMHFKDPQLWAK
-1529 CEALTMEVSSEFK
+1529 CQALIIESRA
-1542 DNSLIVS
+1542 

>member
-1 MRIAIIGKDFLN
+1 MSPNEHR
-13 MTLDAKQ
+13 
-20 KIGATL
+20 KIGAAL

-35 QAALDLANSGIRVYL
+35 QAALDLANSGIKVYL
-50 LERSPAIGGKMA
+50 LECSPAIGGKMA

-87 HLNIEIMTN
+87 HLNIEIITN
-96 ADLVSLEGESGH
+96 SELVSLEGEAGH
-108 FKAKIRRHPRYVDMS
+108 FKANIRKHPRYVDIS
-123 KCTSCDDCTEVCPIF
+123 QCTSCNDCTEVCPIL
-138 LPNEFNEGLDQ
+138 LPNEFNERLDQ
-149 RRAIYRPYPQAVP
+149 RKAIYRPYPQAVP

-197 KEALDVVKEYN
+197 QEALDVVKEYN

-235 AICSLKRFVAD
+235 GICSLKRFVAD
-246 WVYEH
+246 WVFEH
-251 RDELNKEAQSSEFG
+251 RDELEKKETTTHDSRLTTHKSKE
-265 VPSDKDEGIERPK
+265 EIERPK
-278 AKIAIIGAGP
+278 VKIAIVGAGP

-299 MGYQVTIFE
+299 MGYQTTIFE

-328 DVLQREIDEIIKHPH
+328 DVLQREIDEIIHHPN
-343 VELRL
+343 VELKL

-358 FDAGYSAVFLAMGA
+358 FDAGHSAVFLAMGA
-372 HEAQKLGIPGE
+372 HEPQKLGIPGE
-383 DTAGVHHG
+383 EALGVHYG

-404 GIMEG
+404 GVMEG

-421 IAPKVGEKTVVIG
+421 IAPKVGEKTIVIG
-434 GGNVAVDAARTALRL
+434 GGNVAIDAARTALRL
-449 GAKEVSILYRRSR
+449 GAKGVSILYRRSR
-462 DEMPANSWEIEAAEK
+462 DEMPANSWEIEEAER
-477 EGIAIQILTAPIEVV
+477 EGIEIQILTSPVEVLV
-492 AKDGRVSGIRCI
+492 KNGRVSGVRCV

-515 RRRPIPVKDSEYDI
+515 RRRPIPIKGSEFI
-529 PADTMI
+529 VPGDTMI
-535 AAVAQAP
+535 ASVAQAP

-552 LEVTAKG
+552 LEVTPKG

-564 SQTLATQRP
+564 PLTLTTNRP
-573 GVFAGGDVA
+573 GIFAGGDVA

-604 YLRGVDLLTPR
+604 YLRSVDLLTPR
-615 EQIPLPVVDLSQ
+615 EQIPLPVVDLSK
-627 EEIAQRIEEG
+627 EEINQMVEEG
-637 KVDLTPRTAVPEL
+637 KIDLTLRAAVPMVPRE
-650 PERERIRDFREV
+650 ERIRDFREV
-662 ELVLTEEQA
+662 ELALTEEQA
-671 KQEAARCLNCG
+671 KKEAARCLACG

-700 HQQVDVME
+700 HQQADVVE
-708 ELEIGSVILSPGY
+708 ELEVGSVILSPGY
-721 SLYRPDL
+721 SLYRPEL
-728 SPELGYGRYPNVVTS
+728 SPELGYGRYNNVVTS

-754 PWGGHLTRRSP
+754 PWGGHVTRRS
-765 DHREPKKIAFL
+765 DHEEPKKIAFL

-784 ERDYCSSVCCMYA
+784 EHNYCSSVCCMYA

-862 ESSENGHATREERV
+862 ESSDGGHSVNKEDRV

-889 DAEKLAEASGI
+889 DAQRLAKASGI
-900 ELDPHHFCF
+900 ELGRHQFCF

-919 RAGVFACGAF
+919 RPGVYACGAF

-965 YPPEREVLPDE
+965 YPPEREVHSDE

-996 VKEVVEFAKSIPGVV
+996 VKEVVEFAKSLPGVV
-1011 HVENTIYT
+1011 HAENTIYT
-1019 CSADSLKLIQERI
+1019 CSADSLKLIQGRVK
-1032 QELNLNRV
+1032 ELSLNRV

-1087 ATEKAKHLVRMAIG
+1087 ATEKAKNLVRMAIA

-1111 VPRSLVHRCLI
+1111 VPRSLVHSCLV
-1122 VGGGL
+1122 VGGGV

-1139 GYQVFLIEREKSLGG
+1139 GYTVYLIEREKELGG
-1154 RLRQIFYSGNGGDP
+1154 RLRQIFYSGDGGEP
-1168 QTYLREIIKRIENH
+1168 QTYLRELVKRVESH
-1182 PRIEVLKGYQVVEHE
+1182 SKIEVLKGYQVVEHE

-1205 KVAQLDGSSQ
+1205 KVANGPTQ
-1215 KVLDHGATIIATGGK
+1215 KVLDHGTTIIATGGK
-1230 EYRGKAYLLGE
+1230 EYRGKPYLLGE
-1241 DPRVITQEEF
+1241 DSKVITQEEF
-1251 EKRLS
+1251 EKRIS
-1256 LSDPSVSKAK
+1256 ISDPSLSKAK
-1266 SIVIIQCVG
+1266 SIVMIQCVG

-1288 RICCSV
+1288 RICCNV

-1305 YPEASVTVLYK
+1305 HPESSVTILYK

-1321 GFKESFYT
+1321 GFKEAFYT

-1339 RFGEKK
+1339 RFDERK
-1345 KPSVFLS
+1345 KPSVALA
-1352 NGQLSVQLDD
+1352 NGQLSVQIED
-1362 PMLHLPFTLHPDLLV
+1362 PMLHLPLSLYPDLLV

-1443 ASARAATILSQETL
+1443 ASARAATILSQEAL

-1500 CKGCGTCVAECPAR
+1500 CKGCGSCAAECPAR
-1514 AIELMHFRDPQLWAK
+1514 AIELMHFRDSQLWAK
-1529 CEALTMEVSSEFK
+1529 CEALVMDISAEHTEQRA
-1542 DNSLIVS
+1542 

>member
-1 MRIAIIGKDFLN
+1 MCPNRN
-13 MTLDAKQ
+13 N
-20 KIGATL
+20 KIGAAL

-35 QAALDLANSGIRVYL
+35 QAALDLANSGIKVYL
-50 LERSPAIGGKMA
+50 LERSSAIGGKMA

-87 HLNIEIMTN
+87 HLNIEILTN
-96 ADLVSLEGESGH
+96 TEMVSLDGEAGH
-108 FKAKIRRHPRYVDMS
+108 FKVKIRKRPRYVDME
-123 KCTSCDDCTEVCPIF
+123 KCTSCNDCTEVCPIF

-149 RRAIYRPYPQAVP
+149 RRAIYRLYPQAVP

-174 CKNTCPAETSAQG
+174 CKHTCPAETSAQG

-197 KEALDVVKEYN
+197 KEALDVIKEYN

-214 GRVCNHPCEEKCNR
+214 GRVCSHPCEEKCNR

-246 WVYEH
+246 WVYKH
-251 RDELNKEAQSSEFG
+251 REELEKQITPHASRLTLEASK
-265 VPSDKDEGIERPK
+265 KDIERPK
-278 AKIAIIGAGP
+278 AKVAIVGAGP
-288 AGLSCAHQLSR
+288 AGLSCAHHLTR
-299 MGYQVTIFE
+299 MGYQTTIFE

-328 DVLQREIDEIIKHPH
+328 DVLQREIDEILSEG
-343 VELRL
+343 VELKL
-348 NSPIRNINSL
+348 NTPIRNINSL
-358 FDAGYSAVFLAMGA
+358 FEAGYLAVFLAIGA
-372 HEAQKLGIPGE
+372 HEPQKLGIPGE
-383 DTAGVHHG
+383 DALGVHHG
-391 VPFLQA
+391 VPFLQG

-404 GIMEG
+404 GVMEG
-409 FEDRFLI
+409 LEDRFII

-421 IAPKVGEKTVVIG
+421 IAPKVGKRTIVIG
-434 GGNVAVDAARTALRL
+434 GGNTAVDASRTALRL
-449 GAKEVSILYRRSR
+449 GAEEVVMVYRRSR
-462 DEMPANSWEIEAAEK
+462 EEMPANPWEIEEAEK
-477 EGIAIQILTAPIEVV
+477 EGVKLELLTAPVEVV
-492 AKDGRVSGIRCI
+492 VKEGRVSGIRCV
-504 KMELGEPDASG
+504 KMELGEPDSSG
-515 RRRPIPVKDSEYDI
+515 RRRPIPIKGSEFVI

-552 LEVTAKG
+552 LEITPKG
-559 TFAVD
+559 TFAID
-564 SQTLATQRP
+564 PLTLATNRP
-573 GVFAGGDVA
+573 GIFAGGDVA

-604 YLRGVDLLTPR
+604 YLSGVDLLTPR
-615 EQIPLPVVDLSQ
+615 EQIPLPVVDLSK
-627 EEIAQRIEEG
+627 EEIGQMVERGE
-637 KVDLTPRTAVPEL
+637 VDLTPRTAVPML
-650 PERERIRDFREV
+650 PTAERIRDFREV

-671 KQEAARCLNCG
+671 KSEAVRCLACG

-700 HQQVDVME
+700 HQQADVLD
-708 ELEIGSVILSPGY
+708 ELEVGSVILSPGY
-721 SLYRPDL
+721 ALYRPEL

-754 PWGGHLTRRSP
+754 PWGGHVTRRSS

-784 ERDYCSSVCCMYA
+784 EHDYCSSVCCMYA

-808 PGVEIKI
+808 PGVEVKI

-820 RAFGKGFDAYF
+820 RAFGKGFDAYY

-851 DPETKDILIQY
+851 DPETKDILIRY
-862 ESSENGHATREERV
+862 EGSDGGSSIKEERV
-876 DLVILSIGMSALP
+876 DLVILSIGMSHLP
-889 DAEKLAEASGI
+889 DITDLANASGI
-900 ELDPHHFCF
+900 KLDPHQFCL
-909 TRDFQPVETS
+909 TQDFHPLETS
-919 RAGVFACGAF
+919 RSGVYASGAF

-944 AAAKALSVIGEAR
+944 AAAKALSIIGEAR

-965 YPPEREVLPDE
+965 YPPEREISPEE

-996 VKEVVEFAKSIPGVV
+996 VKEVVEFAKSLSGVV
-1011 HVENTIYT
+1011 HAENTIYT

-1073 RDQCSWVHMNLKEE
+1073 RDQCSWVHMNLKAE
-1087 ATEKAKHLVRMAIG
+1087 ATEKAKELVRMAIA

-1111 VPRSLVHRCLI
+1111 VPRSLVHSCLV

-1127 AGMVAALSMAEQ
+1127 AGMVGALSMADQ
-1139 GYQVFLIEREKSLGG
+1139 GYSVYLVEREKELGG
-1154 RLRQIFYSGNGGDP
+1154 RLRQIYYSGNGGDP
-1168 QTYLREIIKRIENH
+1168 QAYLRELTKRVGSH
-1182 PRIEVLKGYQVVEHE
+1182 PKIEVLKNSQVVEHE
-1197 GAVGNFKT
+1197 GSVGNFKT
-1205 KVAQLDGSSQ
+1205 KVADGSMER
-1215 KVLDHGATIIATGGK
+1215 VLDHGATIIATGGR

-1241 DPRVITQEEF
+1241 DLRVITQGDLE
-1251 EKRLS
+1251 RRISQADPS
-1256 LSDPSVSKAK
+1256 LSQAK
-1266 SIVIIQCVG
+1266 SIVMIQCVG
-1275 PWDEDPAKIFYCS
+1275 PWDEDLSKSFYCS

-1294 AVKNAIRIKEL
+1294 AIKNAIKLKEL
-1305 YPEASVTVLYK
+1305 HPEASVTILYK

-1321 GFKESFYT
+1321 GFKEAFYT

-1339 RFGEKK
+1339 RFDDKK
-1345 KPSVFLS
+1345 KPSVSLS
-1352 NGQLSVQLDD
+1352 DGRLSVQLED
-1362 PMLHLPFTLHPDLLV
+1362 PMLHLPLTLHPDLLV

-1391 ANLFKFPLTLDGF
+1391 ANLFKFPLTLEGF

-1413 PVDFATDG
+1413 PVDFASDG
-1421 LYLCGMAHYP
+1421 LYLCGIAHYP
-1431 KSINETISQAEA
+1431 KSINETIAQAEA
-1443 ASARAATILSQETL
+1443 ASARAATILSQEML

-1464 MVEGERCAACLTCVR
+1464 VVEGERCAACLTCVR
-1479 VCPYEVP
+1479 VCPYSVP
-1486 VINAKGEAEIDLAK
+1486 VINVKGEAEIDLAK
-1500 CKGCGTCVAECPAR
+1500 CKGCGSCVADCPAR
-1514 AIELMHFRDPQLWAK
+1514 AIELMHFRDHQLQAK
-1529 CEALTMEVSSEFK
+1529 CQALIESIAQSA
-1542 DNSLIVS
+1542 

>member
-1 MRIAIIGKDFLN
+1 MSPN
-13 MTLDAKQ
+13 ESP
-20 KIGATL
+20 KIGAAL

-35 QAALDLANSGIRVYL
+35 QAALDLANSGIKVYL

-87 HLNIEIMTN
+87 HLNIEILTN
-96 ADLVSLEGESGH
+96 SELISLEGKAGH
-108 FKAKIRRHPRYVDMS
+108 FKATIQKHPRYVDIK
-123 KCTSCDDCTEVCPIF
+123 KCTSCNDCTEVCPI
-138 LPNEFNEGLDQ
+138 LLLNEFNEGLDQ
-149 RRAIYRPYPQAVP
+149 RKAIYRPYPQAVP
-162 NTFLVTKRGTSP
+162 NTFLITKRGTSP

-235 AICSLKRFVAD
+235 SICSLKRFVAD

-251 RDELNKEAQSSEFG
+251 RDELEKEKKGEKLAPKEE
-265 VPSDKDEGIERPK
+265 PERPK
-278 AKIAIIGAGP
+278 AKVGIVGAGP

-328 DVLQREIDEIIKHPH
+328 DVLQREIDEIINHSNVQLK
-343 VELRL
+343 L
-348 NSPIRNINSL
+348 NTPIRNINSL

-383 DTAGVHHG
+383 DALGVHHG
-391 VPFLQA
+391 VPFLQG
-397 VSLAERH
+397 VSLAERY
-404 GIMEG
+404 GITEG
-409 FEDRFLI
+409 FEDRFII

-421 IAPKVGEKTVVIG
+421 IAPKVGEKTIVIG
-434 GGNVAVDAARTALRL
+434 GGNVAIDAARTALRL
-449 GAKEVSILYRRSR
+449 GAKEVSIVYRRSR
-462 DEMPANSWEIEAAEK
+462 DEMPANSWEIEAAEN
-477 EGIAIQILTAPIEVV
+477 EGIELQILTAPVEVV
-492 AKDGRVSGIRCI
+492 AEGGHIKGVKCV

-515 RRRPIPVKDSEYDI
+515 RRRPIPIKGSEFVI
-529 PADTMI
+529 SADTMI

-547 DESHG
+547 DETHG
-552 LEVTAKG
+552 LEVTPKG

-564 SQTLATQRP
+564 EQTLATNRP

-604 YLRGVDLLTPR
+604 YLRGLPLLTPR
-615 EQIPLPVVDLSQ
+615 EQIPLPVVDLSR
-627 EEIAQRIEEG
+627 EEIDQMVEEG
-637 KVDLTPRTAVPEL
+637 KVDVSPRTKNPEL
-650 PERERIRDFREV
+650 PEEERIRDFREV
-662 ELVLTEEQA
+662 ELVLSEEQA
-671 KQEAARCLNCG
+671 RQEAARCLACG

-700 HQQVDVME
+700 HQQADVVE
-708 ELEIGSVILSPGY
+708 ELEVGSVILSPGY
-721 SLYRPDL
+721 SLYNPEL

-754 PWGGHLTRRSP
+754 PWGGHVTKPS

-784 ERDYCSSVCCMYA
+784 EHDYCSSVCCMYA

-862 ESSENGHATREERV
+862 ESSNGVHSIKEERV
-876 DLVILSIGMSALP
+876 DLIILSIGMSALP
-889 DAEKLAEASGI
+889 DILELAKASGI
-900 ELDPHHFCF
+900 DLDPHQFCL
-909 TRDFQPVETS
+909 TQDFHPVETS
-919 RAGVFACGAF
+919 RSGVYACGAF
-929 TEPKDIPDSVIQASG
+929 TEPKDIPDSVTQASG
-944 AAAKALSVIGEAR
+944 AAAKALSIIGEAR

-965 YPPEREVLPDE
+965 YPPEREVFPEE

-987 GTNIAGTVD
+987 GTNIAGVVD
-996 VKEVVEFAKSIPGVV
+996 VKEVVEYAKSLPGVV
-1011 HVENTIYT
+1011 HAENTIYT
-1019 CSADSLKLIQERI
+1019 CSADSLKLIQERVK
-1032 QELNLNRV
+1032 ELNLNRV

-1073 RDQCSWVHMNLKEE
+1073 RDQCSWVHMNLKQE
-1087 ATEKAKHLVRMAIG
+1087 ATEKAKNLVRMAIA
-1101 CSRNLEPLHQ
+1101 CSKNLEPLYQ
-1111 VPRSLVHRCLI
+1111 VPRSLIHNCLV
-1122 VGGGL
+1122 VGGGV
-1127 AGMVAALSMAEQ
+1127 AGMVGALSMADQ
-1139 GYQVFLIEREKSLGG
+1139 GYSVYLIEREKEIGG
-1154 RLRQIFYSGNGGDP
+1154 RLSQIYYSGNGGDP
-1168 QTYLREIIKRIENH
+1168 QAYLRELIKKVESH
-1182 PRIEVLKGYQVVEHE
+1182 PKIEVLKGYQVVEHE

-1205 KVAQLDGSSQ
+1205 KVAQVNGPDQ
-1215 KVLDHGATIIATGGK
+1215 RVLDHGAAIIATGGK

-1241 DPRVITQEEF
+1241 DSRVITQEEF
-1251 EKRLS
+1251 EKRIF
-1256 LSDPSVSKAK
+1256 LSDSSLSKAK
-1266 SIVIIQCVG
+1266 SIVMIQCVG
-1275 PWDEDPAKIFYCS
+1275 PWDEDPSKSFYCS

-1294 AVKNAIRIKEL
+1294 AIKNAIKMKEL
-1305 YPEASVTVLYK
+1305 YPEASITILYK

-1321 GFKESFYT
+1321 GFKEAFYT
-1329 QAREKGVLFV
+1329 KAREKGVLFV
-1339 RFGEKK
+1339 RFDEKK
-1345 KPSVFLS
+1345 KPSVSIS
-1352 NGQLSVQLDD
+1352 NGRLSVQIED
-1362 PMLHLPFTLHPDLLV
+1362 PMLHLPLTLHPDLLV

-1391 ANLFKFPLTLDGF
+1391 ANLFKFPLTLEGF

-1431 KSINETISQAEA
+1431 KSINETIAQAEA
-1443 ASARAATILSQETL
+1443 ASARAATILSQEVL

-1464 MVEGERCAACLTCVR
+1464 VVEGERCAACLTCVR
-1479 VCPYEVP
+1479 ICPYSVP

-1500 CKGCGTCVAECPAR
+1500 CKGCGSCVAECPAR
-1514 AIELMHFRDPQLWAK
+1514 AIELMHFRDRQLWAK
-1529 CEALTMEVSSEFK
+1529 CQALIMEVTA
-1542 DNSLIVS
+1542 

>member
-1 MRIAIIGKDFLN
+1 MRIATIGKDLSMN
-13 MTLDAKQ
+13 PNEHRR
-20 KIGATL
+20 IGAAL

-35 QAALDLANSGIRVYL
+35 QAALDLANSGIKVYL

-87 HLNIEIMTN
+87 HLNIEIVTN
-96 ADLVSLEGESGH
+96 SELVSLEGEAGH
-108 FKAKIRRHPRYVDMS
+108 FKATIRNHPRYVDMS
-123 KCTSCDDCTEVCPIF
+123 KCTSCNDCTEVCPIL

-235 AICSLKRFVAD
+235 AICNLKRFVAD

-251 RDELNKEAQSSEFG
+251 RKELEKQVTPHAFRLVLD
-265 VPSDKDEGIERPK
+265 VPREEPERPK
-278 AKIAIIGAGP
+278 AKVAIIGAGP

-299 MGYQVTIFE
+299 MGYPTTIFE

-328 DVLQREIDEIIKHPH
+328 DVLQREIEEILNHPL
-343 VELRL
+343 VELKL
-348 NSPIRNINSL
+348 NTPIRNINSL

-372 HEAQKLGIPGE
+372 HEPQKLGIPGE
-383 DTAGVHHG
+383 DASGVHYG

-397 VSLAERH
+397 VSLAEGH
-404 GIMEG
+404 GVMEG

-421 IAPKVGEKTVVIG
+421 IAPKVGEKTVVVG
-434 GGNVAVDAARTALRL
+434 GGNVAIDAARTALRL
-449 GAKEVSILYRRSR
+449 GAKEVRILYRRSK
-462 DEMPANSWEIEAAEK
+462 DEMPANLWEIEEAER
-477 EGIAIQILTAPIEVV
+477 EGIEIQILTAPVEVV
-492 AKDGRVSGIRCI
+492 VKDGRVSEVRCI

-515 RRRPIPVKDSEYDI
+515 RRRPIPIKGSEFVVL
-529 PADTMI
+529 ADTMI
-535 AAVAQAP
+535 ASVAQAP

-552 LEVTAKG
+552 LEVTSKG
-559 TFAVD
+559 TFGVD
-564 SQTLATQRP
+564 PHTLATNRP

-615 EQIPLPVVDLSQ
+615 EQIPLPAVDLSK
-627 EEIAQRIEEG
+627 EEIHQMIEEG
-637 KVDLTPRTAVPEL
+637 KVDLSPRTSVPML
-650 PERERIRDFREV
+650 PKEERIRDFREV
-662 ELVLTEEQA
+662 ELVLTEQQA
-671 KQEAARCLNCG
+671 KKEAARCLACG

-700 HQQVDVME
+700 HQQADVLE
-708 ELEIGSVILSPGY
+708 ELEVGSVILSPGY
-721 SLYRPDL
+721 SLYRPEL
-728 SPELGYGRYPNVVTS
+728 SQELGYGRYPNVVTS

-754 PWGGHLTRRSP
+754 PWGGHVTRRSS

-797 TKEAMLAMEHI
+797 TKEAMLAMEHV

-851 DPETKDILIQY
+851 DPGTKDILIQY
-862 ESSENGHATREERV
+862 ESSNEGHSVNKEERV
-876 DLVILSIGMSALP
+876 DLAILSIGMSAPP
-889 DAEKLAEASGI
+889 DAQIFAKASGI
-900 ELDPHHFCF
+900 ELDPHQFCL
-909 TRDFQPVETS
+909 TRDFHPVETS
-919 RAGVFACGAF
+919 RPGVFACGAF

-944 AAAKALSVIGEAR
+944 AAAKALSIIGEAR

-965 YPPEREVLPDE
+965 YPPEREVPPDE

-996 VKEVVEFAKSIPGVV
+996 VKEVVESAKSLPGVV
-1011 HVENTIYT
+1011 HAENTIYT
-1019 CSADSLKLIQERI
+1019 CSADSLKLIQERVK
-1032 QELNLNRV
+1032 ELNLNRV

-1087 ATEKAKHLVRMAIG
+1087 ATEKAINLVRMAIA

-1111 VPRSLVHRCLI
+1111 VPRSLVHNCLV

-1127 AGMVAALSMAEQ
+1127 AGMIAALSMAEQ
-1139 GYQVFLIEREKSLGG
+1139 GYTVYLTEREMELGG

-1168 QTYLREIIKRIENH
+1168 QAYLKELVKKVVSH
-1182 PRIEVLKGYQVVEHE
+1182 PKIEVLKGYQVVEHE

-1205 KVAQLDGSSQ
+1205 KVAQVDGSGQ

-1230 EYRGKAYLLGE
+1230 EYRGKAYFSGA

-1251 EKRLS
+1251 EKKIS
-1256 LSDPSVSKAK
+1256 LSDPTLSRAK
-1266 SIVIIQCVG
+1266 SIVMIQCVG

-1294 AVKNAIRIKEL
+1294 TVKNAIRIKEL

-1321 GFKESFYT
+1321 GFKEAFYT

-1339 RFGEKK
+1339 RFDEKR
-1345 KPSVFLS
+1345 KPSVSLS
-1352 NGQLSVQLDD
+1352 HGQLSVQIED
-1362 PMLHLPFTLHPDLLV
+1362 PMLHLPLSLHPDLLV

-1421 LYLCGMAHYP
+1421 IYLCGMAHYP

-1443 ASARAATILSQETL
+1443 ASARAATILSQEAL

-1464 MVEGERCAACLTCVR
+1464 VVEGERCAACLTCVR

-1486 VINAKGEAEIDLAK
+1486 VINVKGEAEIDLAK
-1500 CKGCGTCVAECPAR
+1500 CKGCGSCAAECPAR
-1514 AIELMHFRDPQLWAK
+1514 AIELM
-1529 CEALTMEVSSEFK
+1529 
-1542 DNSLIVS
+1542 

>member
-1 MRIAIIGKDFLN
+1 MGPNENR
-13 MTLDAKQ
+13 
-20 KIGATL
+20 KIGAAL

-35 QAALDLANSGIRVYL
+35 QAALDLANSGIKVYL

-73 AMCIVSPK
+73 AMCIISPK

-87 HLNIEIMTN
+87 HLNIDIITN
-96 ADLVSLEGESGH
+96 AELVSLDGEAGH
-108 FKAKIRRHPRYVDMS
+108 FKAKVRKHPRYVDMS
-123 KCTSCDDCTEVCPIF
+123 KCTSCNDCTEVCPIL

-149 RRAIYRPYPQAVP
+149 RKAIYRLYPQAVP

-174 CKNTCPAETSAQG
+174 CKHTCPAETSAQG
-187 YIALIQAGRY
+187 YVALIQAGRY

-228 GKLDSPV
+228 GKLDTPV
-235 AICSLKRFVAD
+235 SICALKRFVAD

-251 RDELNKEAQSSEFG
+251 PDELKKEEEKEKV
-265 VPSDKDEGIERPK
+265 VPKEEPERPK
-278 AKIAIIGAGP
+278 AKVAIIGAGP
-288 AGLSCAHQLSR
+288 AGLSCAHHLVR
-299 MGYQVTIFE
+299 MGYQTTIFE

-328 DVLQREIDEIIKHPH
+328 DVLQREIDEILAQG
-343 VELRL
+343 VELKL
-348 NSPIRNINSL
+348 NTPIRNINSL
-358 FDAGYSAVFLAMGA
+358 FNAGYSAVFLAIGA

-383 DTAGVHHG
+383 DALGVHHG
-391 VPFLQA
+391 VPFLQG

-409 FEDRFLI
+409 FEDRFVI

-421 IAPKVGEKTVVIG
+421 IAPKVGKRTIVIG
-434 GGNVAVDAARTALRL
+434 GGNTAVDASRTALRL
-449 GAKEVSILYRRSR
+449 GAKEVVMVYRRSR
-462 DEMPANSWEIEAAEK
+462 EEMPANSWEIEEAEK
-477 EGIAIQILTAPIEVV
+477 EGVKIELLTAPVEVV
-492 AKDGRVSGIRCI
+492 VKEGRVTGIQCV

-515 RRRPIPVKDSEYDI
+515 RRRPIPIKGSEFVI

-547 DESHG
+547 EETHG
-552 LEVTAKG
+552 LEVTPKG
-559 TFAVD
+559 TFGVD
-564 SQTLATQRP
+564 PLTLATNRP

-615 EQIPLPVVDLSQ
+615 EQIPLPVVDLSK
-627 EEIAQRIEEG
+627 EEIDEMVEAEE
-637 KVDLTPRTAVPEL
+637 VNLTPRMTVSMLPTA
-650 PERERIRDFREV
+650 ERIKDFREV

-671 KQEAARCLNCG
+671 KQEAARCLACG

-700 HQQVDVME
+700 HQQADILE
-708 ELEIGSVILSPGY
+708 ELEVGSVILSPGY
-721 SLYRPDL
+721 ALYRPEL

-754 PWGGHLTRRSP
+754 PWGGHVTRRS
-765 DHREPKKIAFL
+765 DHQEPKKIAFL

-784 ERDYCSSVCCMYA
+784 EHDYCSSVCCMYA

-862 ESSENGHATREERV
+862 ESSDGGHSVKEERV

-889 DAEKLAEASGI
+889 DIEDLAKASGI
-900 ELDPHHFCF
+900 KLDPHQFCF
-909 TRDFQPVETS
+909 TQDFHPVETS
-919 RAGVFACGAF
+919 RSGVYACGAF

-944 AAAKALSVIGEAR
+944 AAAKALSIIGEAR

-965 YPPEREVLPDE
+965 YPPEREVSPEE

-987 GTNIAGTVD
+987 GSNIAGTVD
-996 VKEVVEFAKSIPGVV
+996 VKEIVEYAKSLPGVV
-1011 HVENTIYT
+1011 HAENTIYT

-1087 ATEKAKHLVRMAIG
+1087 ATEKAKNLVRMAIA
-1101 CSRNLEPLHQ
+1101 CSKNLEPLHQ
-1111 VPRSLVHRCLI
+1111 VPRSLIHNCLV

-1139 GYQVFLIEREKSLGG
+1139 GYQVFLIEREKDLGG
-1154 RLRQIFYSGNGGDP
+1154 RVRQIYCSGNGGDP
-1168 QTYLREIIKRIENH
+1168 QDYLRELIKRIENH
-1182 PRIEVLKGYQVVEHE
+1182 PRIEVLKGYQVVGHE

-1205 KVAQLDGSSQ
+1205 KVADGSTQ
-1215 KVLDHGATIIATGGK
+1215 RVLEHGATIIATGGK
-1230 EYRGKAYLLGE
+1230 EYRGKAHLFGE

-1251 EKRLS
+1251 EKRIS
-1256 LSDPSVSKAK
+1256 LSDPSLPKAK
-1266 SIVIIQCVG
+1266 SIVMIQCVG
-1275 PWDEDPAKIFYCS
+1275 PWDEDPSKLFYCS

-1294 AVKNAIRIKEL
+1294 AVKNAIKLKEL
-1305 YPEASVTVLYK
+1305 YPEASITILYK

-1321 GFKESFYT
+1321 GFKEAFYT
-1329 QAREKGVLFV
+1329 EAREKGVLFV
-1339 RFGEKK
+1339 RFDEKK
-1345 KPSVFLS
+1345 KPFVSLS
-1352 NGQLSVQLDD
+1352 DGRLAVQLED
-1362 PMLHLPFTLHPDLLV
+1362 PMLHLPLTLHPDLLV

-1431 KSINETISQAEA
+1431 KSINETIAQAEA
-1443 ASARAATILSQETL
+1443 ASARAATILSQEML

-1464 MVEGERCAACLTCVR
+1464 VVEGERCAACLTCVR

-1500 CKGCGTCVAECPAR
+1500 CKGCGSCAAECPAR
-1514 AIELMHFRDPQLWAK
+1514 AIELMHFRDCQLQAK
-1529 CEALTMEVSSEFK
+1529 CQALVYSIEQSAES
-1542 DNSLIVS
+1542 IA

>member
-1 MRIAIIGKDFLN
+1 MRIATIGKDFVAMGPN
-13 MTLDAKQ
+13 ENPKV
-20 KIGATL
+20 GAAL

-35 QAALDLANSGIRVYL
+35 QAALDLANSGIKVYL

-73 AMCIVSPK
+73 AMCIISPK

-87 HLNIEIMTN
+87 HLNIEIITN
-96 ADLVSLEGESGH
+96 SELVSLDGEAGH
-108 FKAKIRRHPRYVDMS
+108 FKATVRKHPRYVDMS
-123 KCTSCDDCTEVCPIF
+123 KCTSCNDCTEVCPIF

-162 NTFLVTKRGTSP
+162 NTFVVTKRGTSP

-228 GKLDSPV
+228 GKLDTPV
-235 AICSLKRFVAD
+235 SICALKRFVAD

-251 RDELNKEAQSSEFG
+251 PDELKKEEEKEKV
-265 VPSDKDEGIERPK
+265 VPKEEPERPK
-278 AKIAIIGAGP
+278 AKVAIIGAGP
-288 AGLSCAHQLSR
+288 AGLSCAHHLVR
-299 MGYQVTIFE
+299 MGYQTNIFE

-328 DVLQREIDEIIKHPH
+328 DVLQREIDEILAQG
-343 VELRL
+343 VELKL
-348 NSPIRNINSL
+348 NTPIRNINSL
-358 FDAGYSAVFLAMGA
+358 FNAGYSAVFLAIGA

-383 DTAGVHHG
+383 DALGVHHG
-391 VPFLQA
+391 VPFLQG

-409 FEDRFLI
+409 FEDRFVI

-421 IAPKVGEKTVVIG
+421 IAPKVGKRTIVIG
-434 GGNVAVDAARTALRL
+434 GGNTAVDASRTALRL
-449 GAKEVSILYRRSR
+449 GAKEVVMVYRRSR
-462 DEMPANSWEIEAAEK
+462 EEMPANSWEIEEAEK
-477 EGIAIQILTAPIEVV
+477 EGVKIELLTAPVEVV
-492 AKDGRVSGIRCI
+492 VKEGRVTGIQCV

-515 RRRPIPVKDSEYDI
+515 RRRPIPIKGSEFVI

-547 DESHG
+547 EETHG
-552 LEVTAKG
+552 LEVTPKG
-559 TFAVD
+559 TFGVD
-564 SQTLATQRP
+564 PLTLATNRP

-615 EQIPLPVVDLSQ
+615 EQIPLPVVDLSK
-627 EEIAQRIEEG
+627 EEIDEMVEAEE
-637 KVDLTPRTAVPEL
+637 VNLTPRMTVSMLPTA
-650 PERERIRDFREV
+650 ERIKDFREV

-671 KQEAARCLNCG
+671 KQEAARCLACG

-700 HQQVDVME
+700 HQQADILE
-708 ELEIGSVILSPGY
+708 ELEVGSVILSPGY
-721 SLYRPDL
+721 ALYRPEL

-754 PWGGHLTRRSP
+754 PWGGHVTRRS
-765 DHREPKKIAFL
+765 DHQEPKKIAFL

-784 ERDYCSSVCCMYA
+784 EHDYCSSVCCMYA

-862 ESSENGHATREERV
+862 ESSDGGHSVKEERV

-889 DAEKLAEASGI
+889 DIEDLAKASGI
-900 ELDPHHFCF
+900 KLDPHQFCF
-909 TRDFQPVETS
+909 TQDFHPVETS
-919 RAGVFACGAF
+919 RSGVYACGAF

-944 AAAKALSVIGEAR
+944 AAAKALSIIGEAR

-965 YPPEREVLPDE
+965 YPPEREVSPEE

-987 GTNIAGTVD
+987 GSNIAGTVD
-996 VKEVVEFAKSIPGVV
+996 VKEIVEYAKSLPGVV
-1011 HVENTIYT
+1011 HAENTIYT

-1087 ATEKAKHLVRMAIG
+1087 ATEKAKNLVRMAIA
-1101 CSRNLEPLHQ
+1101 CSKNLEPLHQ
-1111 VPRSLVHRCLI
+1111 VPRSLIHNCLV

-1139 GYQVFLIEREKSLGG
+1139 GYQVFLIEREKDLGG
-1154 RLRQIFYSGNGGDP
+1154 RVRQIYCSGNGGDP
-1168 QTYLREIIKRIENH
+1168 QDYLRELIKRIENH
-1182 PRIEVLKGYQVVEHE
+1182 PRIEVLKGYQVVGHE

-1205 KVAQLDGSSQ
+1205 KVADGSTQ
-1215 KVLDHGATIIATGGK
+1215 RVLEHGATIIATGGK
-1230 EYRGKAYLLGE
+1230 EYRGKAHLFGE

-1251 EKRLS
+1251 EKRIS
-1256 LSDPSVSKAK
+1256 LSDPSLPKAK
-1266 SIVIIQCVG
+1266 SIVMIQCVG
-1275 PWDEDPAKIFYCS
+1275 PWDEDPSKLFYCS

-1294 AVKNAIRIKEL
+1294 AVKNAIKLKEL
-1305 YPEASVTVLYK
+1305 YPEASITILYK

-1321 GFKESFYT
+1321 GFKEAFYT
-1329 QAREKGVLFV
+1329 EAREKGVLFV
-1339 RFGEKK
+1339 RFDEKK
-1345 KPSVFLS
+1345 KPFVSLS
-1352 NGQLSVQLDD
+1352 DGRLAVQLED
-1362 PMLHLPFTLHPDLLV
+1362 PMLHLPLTLHPDLLV

-1431 KSINETISQAEA
+1431 KSINETIAQAEA
-1443 ASARAATILSQETL
+1443 ASARAATILSQEML

-1464 MVEGERCAACLTCVR
+1464 VVEGERCAACLTCVR

-1500 CKGCGTCVAECPAR
+1500 CKGCGSCAAECPAR
-1514 AIELMHFRDPQLWAK
+1514 AIELMHFRDCQLQAK
-1529 CEALTMEVSSEFK
+1529 CQALVYSIEQSAES
-1542 DNSLIVS
+1542 IA

>member
-1 MRIAIIGKDFLN
+1 MRIATIGKDFVAMGPN
-13 MTLDAKQ
+13 ENPKV
-20 KIGATL
+20 GAAL

-35 QAALDLANSGIRVYL
+35 QAALDLANSGIKVYL

-73 AMCIVSPK
+73 AMCIISPK

-87 HLNIEIMTN
+87 HLNIDIITN
-96 ADLVSLEGESGH
+96 AELVSLDGEAGH
-108 FKAKIRRHPRYVDMS
+108 FKAKVRKHPRYVDMS
-123 KCTSCDDCTEVCPIF
+123 KCTSCNDCTEVCPIL

-149 RRAIYRPYPQAVP
+149 RKAIYRLYPQAVP

-174 CKNTCPAETSAQG
+174 CKHTCPAETSAQG
-187 YIALIQAGRY
+187 YVALIQAGRY

-228 GKLDSPV
+228 GKLDTPV
-235 AICSLKRFVAD
+235 SICALKRFVAD

-251 RDELNKEAQSSEFG
+251 PDELKKEEEKEKV
-265 VPSDKDEGIERPK
+265 VPKEEPERPK
-278 AKIAIIGAGP
+278 AKVAIIGAGP
-288 AGLSCAHQLSR
+288 AGLSCAHHLVR
-299 MGYQVTIFE
+299 MGYQTNIFE

-328 DVLQREIDEIIKHPH
+328 DVLQREIDEILAQG
-343 VELRL
+343 VELKL
-348 NSPIRNINSL
+348 NTPIRNINSL
-358 FDAGYSAVFLAMGA
+358 FNAGYSAVFLAIGA

-383 DTAGVHHG
+383 DALGVHHG
-391 VPFLQA
+391 VPFLQG

-409 FEDRFLI
+409 FEDRFVI

-421 IAPKVGEKTVVIG
+421 IAPKVGKRTIVIG
-434 GGNVAVDAARTALRL
+434 GGNTAVDASRTALRL
-449 GAKEVSILYRRSR
+449 GAKEVVMVYRRSR
-462 DEMPANSWEIEAAEK
+462 EEMPANSWEIEEAEK
-477 EGIAIQILTAPIEVV
+477 EGVKIELLTAPVEVV
-492 AKDGRVSGIRCI
+492 VKEGRVTGIQCV

-515 RRRPIPVKDSEYDI
+515 RRRPIPIKGSEFVI

-547 DESHG
+547 EETHG
-552 LEVTAKG
+552 LEVTPKG
-559 TFAVD
+559 TFGVD
-564 SQTLATQRP
+564 PLTLATNRP

-615 EQIPLPVVDLSQ
+615 EQIPLPVVDLSK
-627 EEIAQRIEEG
+627 EEIDEMVEAEE
-637 KVDLTPRTAVPEL
+637 VNLTPRMTVSMLPTA
-650 PERERIRDFREV
+650 ERIKDFREV

-671 KQEAARCLNCG
+671 KQEAARCLACG

-700 HQQVDVME
+700 HQQADILE
-708 ELEIGSVILSPGY
+708 ELEVGSVILSPGY
-721 SLYRPDL
+721 ALYRPEL

-754 PWGGHLTRRSP
+754 PWGGHVTRRS
-765 DHREPKKIAFL
+765 DHQEPKKIAFL

-784 ERDYCSSVCCMYA
+784 EHDYCSSVCCMYA

-862 ESSENGHATREERV
+862 ESSDGGHSVKEERV

-889 DAEKLAEASGI
+889 DIEDLAKASGI
-900 ELDPHHFCF
+900 KLDPHQFCF
-909 TRDFQPVETS
+909 TQDFHPVETS
-919 RAGVFACGAF
+919 RSGVYACGAF

-944 AAAKALSVIGEAR
+944 AAAKALSIIGEAR

-965 YPPEREVLPDE
+965 YPPEREVSPEE

-987 GTNIAGTVD
+987 GSNIAGTVD
-996 VKEVVEFAKSIPGVV
+996 VKEIVEYAKSLPGVV
-1011 HVENTIYT
+1011 HAENTIYT

-1087 ATEKAKHLVRMAIG
+1087 ATEKAKNLVRMAIA
-1101 CSRNLEPLHQ
+1101 CSKNLEPLHQ
-1111 VPRSLVHRCLI
+1111 VPRSLIHNCLV

-1139 GYQVFLIEREKSLGG
+1139 GYQVFLIEREKDLGG
-1154 RLRQIFYSGNGGDP
+1154 RVRQIYCSGNGGDP
-1168 QTYLREIIKRIENH
+1168 QDYLRELIKRIENH
-1182 PRIEVLKGYQVVEHE
+1182 PRIEVLKGYQVVGHE

-1205 KVAQLDGSSQ
+1205 KVADGSTQ
-1215 KVLDHGATIIATGGK
+1215 RVLEHGATIIATGGK
-1230 EYRGKAYLLGE
+1230 EYRGKAHLFGE

-1251 EKRLS
+1251 EKRIS
-1256 LSDPSVSKAK
+1256 LSDPSLPKAK
-1266 SIVIIQCVG
+1266 SIVMIQCVG
-1275 PWDEDPAKIFYCS
+1275 PWDEDPSKLFYCS

-1294 AVKNAIRIKEL
+1294 AVKNAIKLKEL
-1305 YPEASVTVLYK
+1305 YPEASITILYK

-1321 GFKESFYT
+1321 GFKEAFYT
-1329 QAREKGVLFV
+1329 EAREKGVLFV
-1339 RFGEKK
+1339 RFDEKK
-1345 KPSVFLS
+1345 KPFVSLS
-1352 NGQLSVQLDD
+1352 DGRLAVQLED
-1362 PMLHLPFTLHPDLLV
+1362 PMLHLPLTLHPDLLV

-1431 KSINETISQAEA
+1431 KSINETIAQAEA
-1443 ASARAATILSQETL
+1443 ASARAATILSQEML

-1464 MVEGERCAACLTCVR
+1464 VVEGERCAACLTCVR

-1500 CKGCGTCVAECPAR
+1500 CKGCGSCAAECPAR
-1514 AIELMHFRDPQLWAK
+1514 AIELMHFRDCQLQAK
-1529 CEALTMEVSSEFK
+1529 CQALVYSIEQSAES
-1542 DNSLIVS
+1542 IA

>member
-1 MRIAIIGKDFLN
+1 MAMSPDENR
-13 MTLDAKQ
+13 
-20 KIGATL
+20 KIGAAL

-35 QAALDLANSGIRVYL
+35 QAALDLANSGIKVYL
-50 LERSPAIGGKMA
+50 LERSSAIGGKMA

-73 AMCIVSPK
+73 AMCIISPK

-87 HLNIEIMTN
+87 HLNIEILTN
-96 ADLVSLEGESGH
+96 GELVSLEGGVGH
-108 FKAKIRRHPRYVDMS
+108 FKAAIRKHPRYVDMM
-123 KCTSCDDCTEVCPIF
+123 KCTSCNDCTEVCPIL

-149 RRAIYRPYPQAVP
+149 RKAIYRPYPQAVP

-174 CKNTCPAETSAQG
+174 CKSTCPAETSAQG
-187 YIALIQAGRY
+187 YVALIQAGRY

-235 AICSLKRFVAD
+235 AICSLKRFAAD

-251 RDELNKEAQSSEFG
+251 REELNKEEVTSHQLSVTSFDSE
-265 VPSDKDEGIERPK
+265 KGIERPK
-278 AKIAIIGAGP
+278 AKVAIIGAGP
-288 AGLSCAHQLSR
+288 AGLSCAHHLAR
-299 MGYQVTIFE
+299 MGYQSTIFE

-328 DVLQREIDEIIKHPH
+328 DVLQREIDEIINHPN
-343 VELRL
+343 VELKL
-348 NSPIRNINSL
+348 NKPIRNVNSL
-358 FDAGYSAVFLAMGA
+358 FEAGYSALFLAMGA

-383 DTAGVHHG
+383 DALGVHHG
-391 VPFLQA
+391 VPFLQG
-397 VSLAERH
+397 VSLAERY
-404 GIMEG
+404 GITEG
-409 FEDRFLI
+409 FEDRFII

-421 IAPKVGEKTVVIG
+421 IAPKVGEKTIVIG
-434 GGNVAVDAARTALRL
+434 GGNVAIDAARTALRL
-449 GAKEVSILYRRSR
+449 GAKEVSIIYRRSR
-462 DEMPANSWEIEAAEK
+462 DEMPANAWEIEAAER
-477 EGIAIQILTAPIEVV
+477 EGIDLQLLTAPMEVV
-492 AKDGRVSGIRCI
+492 VEEGHVKGVKCV

-515 RRRPIPVKDSEYDI
+515 RRRPIPIKDSEYVI

-547 DESHG
+547 DETHG
-552 LEVTAKG
+552 LEVTPKG

-564 SQTLATQRP
+564 SLTLATNRP

-604 YLRGVDLLTPR
+604 YLRDVPLLTPR
-615 EQIPLPVVDLSQ
+615 EQIPLAVADLSREEIDQMVEEGEVDL
-627 EEIAQRIEEG
+627 A
-637 KVDLTPRTAVPEL
+637 PRAKVPEL
-650 PERERIRDFREV
+650 PEEERIRDFREV

-671 KQEAARCLNCG
+671 KQEASRCLACG
-682 ICSECHLCVQVC
+682 ICSECHLCVKVC

-700 HQQVDVME
+700 HQQADVLE
-708 ELEIGSVILSPGY
+708 ELEVGSVILSPGY
-721 SLYRPDL
+721 SLYNPEL

-754 PWGGHLTRRSP
+754 PWGGHITRRSS

-784 ERDYCSSVCCMYA
+784 GHDYCSSVCCMYA

-831 ERGKEKGIQYIPCR
+831 ERGKEKGIQYISCR

-851 DPETKDILIQY
+851 DPETKDILIRY
-862 ESSENGHATREERV
+862 EDSNGGHSIKEERV
-876 DLVILSIGMSALP
+876 DLAILSIGMSPLP
-889 DAEKLAEASGI
+889 DIQALAKASGI
-900 ELDPHHFCF
+900 ELNPDRFCL
-909 TRDFQPVETS
+909 THDFHPLETS
-919 RAGVFACGAF
+919 RPGVYASGAF

-944 AAAKALSVIGEAR
+944 AAAMALSVIGEAR

-965 YPPEREVLPDE
+965 YPPEREISPE
-976 EPRIGAFICSC
+976 EESRVGAFICSC

-996 VKEVVEFAKSIPGVV
+996 VKEIVEFAKSLPGVV
-1011 HVENTIYT
+1011 HAENTIYT
-1019 CSADSLKLIQERI
+1019 CSADSLKLIQERVK
-1032 QELNLNRV
+1032 ELNLNRV

-1052 LFRDTI
+1052 LFRETI

-1087 ATEKAKHLVRMAIG
+1087 ATEKAKDLVRMAIA

-1111 VPRSLVHRCLI
+1111 VPRSLVHSCLV

-1127 AGMVAALSMAEQ
+1127 AGMVGALNMADQ
-1139 GYQVFLIEREKSLGG
+1139 GYSVYLIEREKELGG
-1154 RLRQIFYSGNGGDP
+1154 RLRQVYYSGNGGDP
-1168 QTYLREIIKRIENH
+1168 QAYLSDLIKRVESH
-1182 PRIEVLKGYQVVEHE
+1182 PKIEVLKGHEVVEHE

-1205 KVAQLDGSSQ
+1205 KVASLDIPKMDGSAQ
-1215 KVLDHGATIIATGGK
+1215 RVIDHGATIIATGGK

-1251 EKRLS
+1251 EKKISR
-1256 LSDPSVSKAK
+1256 SDPSLAKAK
-1266 SIVIIQCVG
+1266 SIVMIQCVG
-1275 PWDEDPAKIFYCS
+1275 PWDEDPSRPFYCS
-1288 RICCSV
+1288 RICCNV
-1294 AVKNAIRIKEL
+1294 AIKNAIRMKEL
-1305 YPEASVTVLYK
+1305 HPETSIFILYK

-1321 GFKESFYT
+1321 GFKEAFYT
-1329 QAREKGVLFV
+1329 KAREKGVLFV
-1339 RFGEKK
+1339 RFDEKK
-1345 KPSVFLS
+1345 KPSVSHSDSKLS
-1352 NGQLSVQLDD
+1352 IQLED
-1362 PMLHLPFTLHPDLLV
+1362 PMLHLPLILHPDLLV
-1377 LSEAVVPNEGSKEL
+1377 LSEAVIPNEGSKEL

-1431 KSINETISQAEA
+1431 KSINETIAQAEA
-1443 ASARAATILSQETL
+1443 ASARAATILSQEML

-1464 MVEGERCAACLTCVR
+1464 VVEGERCAACLTCVR
-1479 VCPYEVP
+1479 VCPYSVP
-1486 VINAKGEAEIDLAK
+1486 VINMKGEAEIDLVK
-1500 CKGCGTCVAECPAR
+1500 CKGCGSCVAECPAR
-1514 AIELMHFRDPQLWAK
+1514 AIELMHFRDRQLWAK
-1529 CEALTMEVSSEFK
+1529 CSALVEQ
-1542 DNSLIVS
+1542 SL